1 MSDLDLAL
9 QAFNKAK
16 VQGDVANAKRF
27 AQIALDLDTGFAPP
41 APAYTPPPVD
51 PTQPLPDADSGF
63 FRQALDVPTQLA
75 KGAVTGTRFLTDV
88 FGADNPVSQTLSG
101 IEDDL
106 DSLLSAQSKRDQQEV
121 ARIMQQAEDKGVADQ
136 IKAGLQALSVAPV
149 DLISNAFGT
158 SAPVILGGLL
168 GTVVGAPAA
177 ATATGLGVL
186 TGVGIT
192 KDAAYDAVLQELV
205 GSGVPEDQAKEAAK
219 EAQAYSGENLDNI
232 AFGGFLGG
240 LASRFGLEKSIFS
253 GMVRRKLAKEAPEEV
268 IEEAL
273 DSAPRALLDASE
285 RSTLGEVSRAAVTE
299 AIPEALQ
306 GGQEQFT
313 RNVALQRE
321 GFDVPTGRGVV
332 TAGTLEGAVGAPVG
346 AIAEGAQRFKLLG
359 DQQAKIDYLN
369 ELADN
374 INSVPLPPEG
384 TAEASKN
391 ANEDIV
397 IVGEDELSDAD
408 IEAAMAVW
416 ADKENLELVEKLNT
430 LTPEEQAEELAA
442 QGKTKEEFDEV
453 VSTLRTARN
462 TIDRAKRQ
470 NLSEFEIKQLMKK
483 PGAPPAPEAGFAD
496 IQKTN
501 NETPLS
507 RSFLGRISALRKN
520 NAAKNLTGAP
530 KKAVSYFLKGT
541 KTANPNEGLF
551 TLAYET
557 ATSQATTNADID
569 ARRTEQPNIP
579 ASEQIQKAAGAPLR
593 TDKQQEEVDAA
604 ATYLRDIADPKTLA
618 RFDNLVDS
626 IKQRHQDGIIEQARS
641 IRVAETEAGV
651 ETETDVGTENI
662 NPIPDPQGV
671 VAASQASAEELATAD
686 MSKLLEAANEY
697 NDRVAEEVIT
707 KLLGPK
713 AAAEY
718 AKLPS
723 GSERQLNWLAE
734 NSTDV
739 FELDVEVDKRFV
751 NTDRLEAFSRY
762 VGVYS
767 EESPTEMGK
776 SIGRLFQKM
785 GSPDFKSTPEY
796 AGILSAFNYATEK
809 GWNVEEVLAGAKIG
823 AQEYA
828 GTNFQEL
835 FPELFGVSI
844 PKVAPASAIETDELA
859 ADTEADE
866 AATGK
871 RNPKPR
877 TRVLSPVSI
886 FNVPDSATTSA
897 PDPKVQAVE
906 NVKAEMGVTR
916 LPRKGTKKRAEYDSK
931 VQAETQRLAKQAE
944 TDFENITSEDIAAQ
958 IEAQGITAPEA
969 ETKYKGADINPD
981 VVVIAE
987 SGNLNRTIERLL
999 ETLPKELRPIVRQMR
1014 RMASA
1019 TKIEIAP
1026 VEGPRPGKYDSG
1038 TNTITLDPDGGL
1050 TTGVF
1055 FHELS
1060 HAALARRLNDPNSA
1074 EAKAFFDFFSQIK
1087 DQMGDSYGGTDLDEF
1102 TSELVNNSE
1111 FQNLLKDIKAPKS
1124 KTLWQAIM
1132 DAIASFFGIRKG
1144 QNAYE
1149 AGIEFIDGILSLD
1162 PSNEPPPLAK
1172 VFYANESPDV
1182 AAKETMES
1190 LSDFTP
1196 SKAQKIIDKL
1206 LDAPALLTAAMGSL
1220 RLDNLMQ
1227 MYNKFLPA
1235 IKEIITNVELRQ
1247 GYQEQRI
1254 EEANKKYNA
1263 MMAVLAK
1270 FKTQMRAMATMAIE
1284 ARLARVDILDPNF
1297 EKNNKLKPKQVA
1309 ELERLKGIYDKL
1321 PEAVQ
1326 NVYKIMRNDFD
1337 AMYVEYKTEIL
1348 NEIQN
1353 LDLRAQVAKKFDE
1366 EPPIAGYV
1374 PFRRYGEFVLNY
1386 IDPNTKK
1393 WTSRAFETKRERDME
1408 IQALGLT
1415 LRSDLQNAVDQD
1427 ISEDGSD
1434 AKEAQGKLQAGEYTF
1449 LNSIKRA
1456 TQKTMPAQGF
1466 VADLMAVLEQDGKAK
1481 GLTDAQIK
1489 SQVDTVYS
1497 TYLDMFPESS
1507 IAKSFIKAKD
1517 IPGASEDLV
1526 RAYGDTMVKW
1536 ARKMADV
1543 KYNGKIQSAF
1553 NKVEKQGRSS
1563 DRVDV
1568 RAAAQSIVDREE
1580 RTLNPTF
1587 GDAARM
1593 STTGSYLM
1601 FMTGNISSG
1610 LVNIS
1615 SLPLLAFPILSG
1627 KYGGPK
1633 AMAAMTR
1640 ASRTGVLDIMKT
1652 EGVPRWA
1659 TAGYKGGKYKLLF
1672 ETLRDHGQLRHT
1684 QVREILEGARESTAE
1699 YSGYTA
1705 KILNFLSAP
1714 IERTERYNRTVTS
1727 IAAFDLALEGGMTP
1741 EAAAEYAMRVV
1752 KDVNTSGMSSTAPKW
1767 MQGDIGRVMFTFKG
1781 FIWNSAYVTAQ
1792 AFVDSIK
1799 GAPDRTR
1806 REAFRQL
1813 AYTFGM
1819 SYAIAGAF
1827 GLPFFGA
1834 ISVLTNMVNSLLD
1847 DEEEPF
1853 NLRREMMLIM
1863 PESVTKGPLNYYTN
1877 LEISNRASVAN
1888 GMLFR
1893 EDPYEIEKYG
1903 YLQSMALQ
1911 AFGPL
1916 GNYILDAPYKLGLIA
1931 DGEYQRGFEG
1941 LAPSWLRNGAKAMR
1955 FAREG
1960 ATTIDGRPI
1969 DTDISAWNLAN
1980 QALGFSPANVS
1991 SLYETRA
1998 LAKQYEGQVLRT
2010 RSNLLKRRYLALTT
2024 GDSDLFEETEMKIYE
2039 FMSRY
2044 PQLMTMDTLKRSFK
2058 SRAAQEQEYVSGI
2071 RFNKSFFQNL
2081 TPLFD
2086 RLEDVDYYGAL

>member
-1 MSDLDLAL
+1 MSDLERLATWL
-9 QAFNKAK
+9 VDNQDKKGTPAFGTVEA
-16 VQGDVANAKRF
+16 
-27 AQIALDLDTGFAPP
+27 GFRELYASP

-51 PTQPLPDADSGF
+51 PTQPLPDASDRSVLREAIGDPL
-63 FRQALDVPTQLA
+63 AQLA

-101 IEDDL
+101 VEDEL

-121 ARIMQQAEDKGVADQ
+121 ARIMQQAEDKGVGEQ
-136 IKAGLQALSVAPV
+136 VKAALQALSVAPV

-359 DQQAKIDYLN
+359 DQKAKIAYLN

-374 INSVPLPPEG
+374 INPIVPP
-384 TAEASKN
+384 SK
-391 ANEDIV
+391 
-397 IVGEDELSDAD
+397 S
-408 IEAAMAVW
+408 
-416 ADKENLELVEKLNT
+416 
-430 LTPEEQAEELAA
+430 TPEEGDALVGKADLTQAEINEAVTVA
-442 QGKTKEEFDEV
+442 GDSKTVGEV
-453 VSTLRTARN
+453 VAVQNADPNARAAILAEQGV
-462 TIDRAKRQ
+462 TEEQHEARVASLVKARDVIDRAKQQ
-470 NLSEFEIKQLMKK
+470 NLTDFEIKQLMKK

-496 IQKTN
+496 IQEANESTPLTN
-501 NETPLS
+501 N
-507 RSFLGRISALRKN
+507 FLTLIGEEQADR
-520 NAAKNLTGAP
+520 KNLTGAA
-530 KKAVSYFLKGT
+530 KKAISYFLTGN
-541 KTANPNEGLF
+541 KTTNPNTGLF
-551 TLAYET
+551 NLAYDV
-557 ATSQATTNADID
+557 ATSRSATETDIE
-569 ARRTEQPNIP
+569 ARRAEQSNIP
-579 ASEQIQKAAGAPLR
+579 ASEQTQKAAGKPLR
-593 TDKQQEEVDAA
+593 TDKQQKIIDEA
-604 ATYLRDIADPKTLA
+604 ATYLKGIADPETIA

-626 IKQRHQDGIIEQARS
+626 IKQRYQDGIIEQARS
-641 IRVAETEAGV
+641 IRAAEAGV
-651 ETETDVGTENI
+651 EAEVETD
-662 NPIPDPQGV
+662 
-671 VAASQASAEELATAD
+671 
-686 MSKLLEAANEY
+686 LEALKAE
-697 NDRVAEEVIT
+697 VA
-707 KLLGPK
+707 
-713 AAAEY
+713 
-718 AKLPS
+718 
-723 GSERQLNWLAE
+723 
-734 NSTDV
+734 D
-739 FELDVEVDKRFV
+739 
-751 NTDRLEAFSRY
+751 
-762 VGVYS
+762 
-767 EESPTEMGK
+767 
-776 SIGRLFQKM
+776 
-785 GSPDFKSTPEY
+785 
-796 AGILSAFNYATEK
+796 
-809 GWNVEEVLAGAKIG
+809 
-823 AQEYA
+823 
-828 GTNFQEL
+828 
-835 FPELFGVSI
+835 
-844 PKVAPASAIETDELA
+844 LA
-859 ADTEADE
+859 ADEALTALNI
-866 AATGK
+866 AALENEEIRK
-871 RNPKPR
+871 RKPKPKPR
-877 TRVLSPVSI
+877 TQVSSPVSI
-886 FNVPDSATTSA
+886 FNVPDSTTTPA

-931 VQAETQRLAKQAE
+931 VQAETQRLAEQAE

-958 IEAQGITAPEA
+958 IEAQGITTPEV

-1014 RMASA
+1014 RAASA
-1019 TKIEIAP
+1019 TKIEIGP

-1055 FHELS
+1055 FHELA
-1060 HAALARRLNDPNSA
+1060 HAALARRLNDPNS
-1074 EAKAFFDFFSQIK
+1074 EAAQEFFKFFSMIK
-1087 DQMGDSYGGTDLDEF
+1087 DQMGDSYGGTNLDEF
-1102 TSELVNNSE
+1102 TSELINNSE
-1111 FQNLLKDIKAPKS
+1111 FQNLLKAIKPPKGKS
-1124 KTLWQAIM
+1124 LWKNILDSIARLFGVTL
-1132 DAIASFFGIRKG
+1132 KETT
-1144 QNAYE
+1144 NAYKVSL
-1149 AGIEFIDGILSLD
+1149 EFIDGILSLD
-1162 PSNEPPPLAK
+1162 PSREPPPLAK
-1172 VFYANESPDV
+1172 VFYANASPDV

-1190 LSDFTP
+1190 LPDFTP
-1196 SKAQKIIDKL
+1196 GKAQKIIDKL
-1206 LDAPALLTAAMGSL
+1206 LDAPALLTFAMGSL

-1227 MYNKFLPA
+1227 MYGTTLTS
-1235 IKEIITNVELRQ
+1235 IKKLIDAVELRQ

-1321 PEAVQ
+1321 PKEVQ

-1353 LDLRAQVAKKFDE
+1353 KDLRAQIAKKFDE

-1386 IDPNTKK
+1386 IDPTTKK

-1415 LRSDLQNAVDQD
+1415 LRSDLQSAVDQD

-1449 LNSIKRA
+1449 LNSIRRA

-1466 VADLMAVLEQDGKAK
+1466 VADLMAAVKKDGLEQ
-1481 GLTDAQIK
+1481 GLNLTQAEKQAE
-1489 SQVDTVYS
+1489 TVYS

-1517 IPGASEDLV
+1517 VPGASEDLV

-1543 KYNGKIQSAF
+1543 KYNGKIKSAF
-1553 NKVEKQGRSS
+1553 NEIKDQGEKSGRK
-1563 DRVDV
+1563 DV
-1568 RAAAQSIVDREE
+1568 KAAAQSIVDREE
-1580 RTLNPTF
+1580 RTVNPTF
-1587 GDAARM
+1587 GDIARM

-1610 LVNIS
+1610 LVNVS

-1652 EGVPRWA
+1652 EGVPKWA
-1659 TAGYKGGKYKLLF
+1659 TAGYKGGKYTLLF

-1699 YSGYTA
+1699 YNGYTA

-1727 IAAFDLALEGGMTP
+1727 IAAFDLALENGMTP

-1767 MQGDIGRVMFTFKG
+1767 MQGDIGRVMWTFKG

-1834 ISVLTNMVNSLLD
+1834 ISALTNMVNSLLD

-1916 GNYILDAPYKLGLIA
+1916 GNYVLDSPYKLGLIA
-1931 DGEYQRGFEG
+1931 DGEYQRGFEA
-1941 LAPSWLRNGAKAMR
+1941 LAPSWLRNGAKTMR

-1980 QALGFSPANVS
+1980 QALGFAPANVS

-1998 LAKQYEGQVLRT
+1998 LAKQYEGQVLRA

-2039 FMSRY
+2039 FMQRY
-2044 PQLMTMDTLKRSFK
+2044 PGLLTPDTLKRSFK

>member
-1 MSDLDLAL
+1 MNLPPGFTLDKEPTLPTVQPEAL
-9 QAFNKAK
+9 PSGFT
-16 VQGDVANAKRF
+16 
-27 AQIALDLDTGFAPP
+27 LDAPSSNLPVGFVLD
-41 APAYTPPPVD
+41 APAAA
-51 PTQPLPDADSGF
+51 PLPDADSGF

-101 IEDDL
+101 VEDEL

-121 ARIMQQAEDKGVADQ
+121 ARIMQQAEDKGVGEQ
-136 IKAGLQALSVAPV
+136 VKAGLQALSVAPV

-177 ATATGLGVL
+177 VTATGLGVL

-273 DSAPRALLDASE
+273 DSAPRALIEASE

-384 TAEASKN
+384 AAEASKN

-408 IEAAMAVW
+408 IKAAMAVW
-416 ADKENLELVEKLNT
+416 ADKANLELVEKLNT

-442 QGKTKEEFDEV
+442 QGKTKEEFDEI

-462 TIDRAKRQ
+462 TIDVAKRQ
-470 NLSEFEIKQLMKK
+470 NLSESEVKGMMRASDI
-483 PGAPPAPEAGFAD
+483 PPAPETGFVD

-501 NETPLS
+501 NETPLA
-507 RSFLGRISALRKN
+507 RSFLSRISALQRN
-520 NAAKNLTGAP
+520 TKNLVGAP
-530 KKAVSYFLKGT
+530 KKAASYFPKGT
-541 KTANPNEGLF
+541 KTVDLSKGLF

-557 ATSQATTNADID
+557 ATSRSATETDIE

-579 ASEQIQKAAGAPLR
+579 ANEQIQMAMGKPRDKAGLQPTR
-593 TDKQQEEVDAA
+593 TKKQQKTIDEAA
-604 ATYLRDIADPKTLA
+604 IFLKDIADPETAA
-618 RFDNLVDS
+618 RFDSLVNS

-641 IRVAETEAGV
+641 IRAAETEVGV
-651 ETETDVGTENI
+651 EAETDVG
-662 NPIPDPQGV
+662 V
-671 VAASQASAEELATAD
+671 EELANAEA
-686 MSKLLEAANEY
+686 EAAA
-697 NDRVAEEVIT
+697 V
-707 KLLGPK
+707 
-713 AAAEY
+713 
-718 AKLPS
+718 
-723 GSERQLNWLAE
+723 
-734 NSTDV
+734 
-739 FELDVEVDKRFV
+739 
-751 NTDRLEAFSRY
+751 
-762 VGVYS
+762 
-767 EESPTEMGK
+767 
-776 SIGRLFQKM
+776 
-785 GSPDFKSTPEY
+785 
-796 AGILSAFNYATEK
+796 
-809 GWNVEEVLAGAKIG
+809 
-823 AQEYA
+823 
-828 GTNFQEL
+828 
-835 FPELFGVSI
+835 
-844 PKVAPASAIETDELA
+844 TDEIT
-859 ADTEADE
+859 DTEADE
-866 AATGK
+866 AAKTGK
-871 RNPKPR
+871 RKPKPR

-886 FNVPDSATTSA
+886 LNVPNAEPAAAA

-931 VQAETQRLAKQAE
+931 VQAETQRLAKQVE

-958 IEAQGITAPEA
+958 IEAQGITAPEV

-1055 FHELS
+1055 FHELA
-1060 HAALARRLNDPNSA
+1060 HAALARRLNDPNSD

-1124 KTLWQAIM
+1124 KTLWQTIM

-1162 PSNEPPPLAK
+1162 PSIEPPPLAK

-1182 AAKETMES
+1182 AAKETTES

-1196 SKAQKIIDKL
+1196 GKAQKVIDKL
-1206 LDAPALLTAAMGSL
+1206 LDAPALLTFAMGSL

-1227 MYNKFLPA
+1227 MYGTTLTS
-1235 IKEIITNVELRQ
+1235 IKKLIDPVELRQ

-1270 FKTQMRAMATMAIE
+1270 FRTQMRSMSKMALA
-1284 ARLARVDILDPNF
+1284 ARYAKVDILDPNF

-1321 PEAVQ
+1321 PKEVQ

-1353 LDLRAQVAKKFDE
+1353 LDLRAQIAKRFDE

-1374 PFRRYGEFVLNY
+1374 PARRYGEFVLNY
-1386 IDPNTKK
+1386 IDPTTKK

-1427 ISEDGSD
+1427 ISEDGSN

-1449 LNSIKRA
+1449 LDSIKRT

-1466 VADLMAVLEQDGKAK
+1466 VADLMAAVKKDGLEQ
-1481 GLTDAQIK
+1481 GLNLTQAEKQAE
-1489 SQVDTVYS
+1489 TVYS

-1517 IPGASEDLV
+1517 VPGASENLV

-1553 NKVEKQGRSS
+1553 NEIKDQGEKSGRK
-1563 DRVDV
+1563 DV
-1568 RAAAQSIVDREE
+1568 KAAAQSIVAREE

-1610 LVNIS
+1610 LVNVS
-1615 SLPLLAFPILSG
+1615 SLPLLAFPILAG

-1633 AMAAMTR
+1633 ASAAMTR

-1659 TAGYKGGKYKLLF
+1659 TAGYKGGKYTLLF

-1767 MQGDIGRVMFTFKG
+1767 MQGDIGRVMWTFKG

-1916 GNYILDAPYKLGLIA
+1916 GNYILDAPYKIGLIA
-1931 DGEYQRGFEG
+1931 DGEFQRGFEG
-1941 LAPSWLRNGAKAMR
+1941 LAPSWLRNGAKTMR

-1980 QALGFSPANVS
+1980 QALGFAPANVS

-1998 LAKQYEGQVLRT
+1998 LAKQYEGQVLRS

-2039 FMSRY
+2039 FMQRY
-2044 PQLMTMDTLKRSFK
+2044 PGLLTQDTLKRSFK
-2058 SRAAQEQEYVSGI
+2058 SRASQEQEYVSGI

>member
-101 IEDDL
+101 VEDEL

-121 ARIMQQAEDKGVADQ
+121 ARIMQQAEDKGVGEQ
-136 IKAGLQALSVAPV
+136 VKAGLQALSVAPV

-192 KDAAYDAVLQELV
+192 KDAAYDAVFQELV

-285 RSTLGEVSRAAVTE
+285 RSTLGEVSRAAITE

-346 AIAEGAQRFKLLG
+346 AIAEGAQRVKLLG
-359 DQQAKIDYLN
+359 DQKAKIDYLN

-374 INSVPLPPEG
+374 LNPIVPP
-384 TAEASKN
+384 SK
-391 ANEDIV
+391 
-397 IVGEDELSDAD
+397 S
-408 IEAAMAVW
+408 
-416 ADKENLELVEKLNT
+416 
-430 LTPEEQAEELAA
+430 TPEEGDALVGKADLTQAEIDEAVTVA
-442 QGKTKEEFDEV
+442 GDSKTVGEV
-453 VSTLRTARN
+453 VAVQNADPDARAAILAEQGVTEEQHEARVASVVKAQS
-462 TIDRAKRQ
+462 TIDRAKQQ
-470 NLSEFEIKQLMKK
+470 NLGEFEIKRMMRA
-483 PGAPPAPEAGFAD
+483 PGAPPAPETGFAD

-507 RSFLGRISALRKN
+507 RSFLGRISALQKNRKN
-520 NAAKNLTGAP
+520 LKGAP
-530 KKAVSYFLKGT
+530 RKAVSYFMSGANN
-541 KTANPNEGLF
+541 TADPSAGLF
-551 TLAYET
+551 NLAYET

-579 ASEQIQKAAGAPLR
+579 ASEQIQTAVGAPLR

-604 ATYLRDIADPKTLA
+604 AIFLKDIADPETVA
-618 RFDNLVDS
+618 RFDSLVDS

-641 IRVAETEAGV
+641 IRAAETEAGV
-651 ETETDVGTENI
+651 EAETDVAVDE
-662 NPIPDPQGV
+662 Q
-671 VAASQASAEELATAD
+671 AA
-686 MSKLLEAANEY
+686 
-697 NDRVAEEVIT
+697 
-707 KLLGPK
+707 
-713 AAAEY
+713 
-718 AKLPS
+718 
-723 GSERQLNWLAE
+723 
-734 NSTDV
+734 
-739 FELDVEVDKRFV
+739 
-751 NTDRLEAFSRY
+751 
-762 VGVYS
+762 
-767 EESPTEMGK
+767 
-776 SIGRLFQKM
+776 
-785 GSPDFKSTPEY
+785 
-796 AGILSAFNYATEK
+796 
-809 GWNVEEVLAGAKIG
+809 
-823 AQEYA
+823 
-828 GTNFQEL
+828 
-835 FPELFGVSI
+835 
-844 PKVAPASAIETDELA
+844 TDEITEDEITA
-859 ADTEADE
+859 KEADE
-866 AATGK
+866 TATGK
-871 RNPKPR
+871 RKPKPR

-886 FNVPDSATTSA
+886 FNVPDSTTTSA

-944 TDFENITSEDIAAQ
+944 TDFESLTSEDITAQ
-958 IEAQGITAPEA
+958 IEAQGITTPEV

-1014 RMASA
+1014 RAASA
-1019 TKIEIAP
+1019 TKIEIGP

-1055 FHELS
+1055 FHELA
-1060 HAALARRLNDPNSA
+1060 HAALARRLNDPNSD

-1124 KTLWQAIM
+1124 KTLWQTIM

-1144 QNAYE
+1144 QSAYE

-1162 PSNEPPPLAK
+1162 PSREPPPLAK
-1172 VFYANESPDV
+1172 VFYANASPDV

-1196 SKAQKIIDKL
+1196 GKAQKIIDKL
-1206 LDAPALLTAAMGSL
+1206 LDAPALLTFAMGSL

-1227 MYNKFLPA
+1227 MYGKFLPA

-1270 FKTQMRAMATMAIE
+1270 FKTQMRSMATMAID

-1309 ELERLKGIYDKL
+1309 EIKRLKGIYDKL
-1321 PEAVQ
+1321 PKEVQ

-1353 LDLRAQVAKKFDE
+1353 KDLRAQVAKKFDE

-1415 LRSDLQNAVDQD
+1415 LRPDLQNVVDQD
-1427 ISEDGSD
+1427 TSEDGSD

-1449 LNSIKRA
+1449 LNSIRRA
-1456 TQKTMPAQGF
+1456 AQKTMPAQGF

-1580 RTLNPTF
+1580 RTVNPTF
-1587 GDAARM
+1587 GNAARM

-1610 LVNIS
+1610 LVNVS

-1659 TAGYKGGKYKLLF
+1659 TAGYKGGKYTLLF

-1727 IAAFDLALEGGMTP
+1727 IAAFDLALESGMTP

-1767 MQGDIGRVMFTFKG
+1767 MQGDVGRVMWTFKG

-1834 ISVLTNMVNSLLD
+1834 ISVLTNMINSLLD

-1916 GNYILDAPYKLGLIA
+1916 GNYILDAPYKLGLLA

-1980 QALGFSPANVS
+1980 QALGFAPANVS

-2039 FMSRY
+2039 FMQRY
-2044 PQLMTMDTLKRSFK
+2044 PGLLTQDTLKRSFK
-2058 SRAAQEQEYVSGI
+2058 SRASQEQEYVSGI

-2081 TPLFD
+2081 TSLFD

>member
-1 MSDLDLAL
+1 MNLPPGFTLDKEPAL
-9 QAFNKAK
+9 ST
-16 VQGDVANAKRF
+16 
-27 AQIALDLDTGFAPP
+27 AQPEALPSGFTLDAPSNNLPVGFVLDAPP
-41 APAYTPPPVD
+41 AA
-51 PTQPLPDADSGF
+51 PLPDADSGF

-101 IEDDL
+101 VEDEL

-121 ARIMQQAEDKGVADQ
+121 ARIMQQAEDKGVGEQ
-136 IKAGLQALSVAPV
+136 VKAALQALSVAPV

-177 ATATGLGVL
+177 VTATGLGVL

-416 ADKENLELVEKLNT
+416 ADKKNLELVEKLNT

-470 NLSEFEIKQLMKK
+470 NLSESEVKGMMRASDI
-483 PGAPPAPEAGFAD
+483 PPAPETGFAD

-593 TDKQQEEVDAA
+593 TDKQQKEVDAA
-604 ATYLRDIADPKTLA
+604 ATYLRDIADPETLA

-626 IKQRHQDGIIEQARS
+626 IKQRHQDGIIKQARS
-641 IRVAETEAGV
+641 IRVAEAGV
-651 ETETDVGTENI
+651 EAEVETDVGTENI

-1309 ELERLKGIYDKL
+1309 ELKRLKGIYDKL
-1321 PEAVQ
+1321 PKEVQ

-1386 IDPNTKK
+1386 IDPTTKK

-1415 LRSDLQNAVDQD
+1415 LRADLQSAVDQD
-1427 ISEDGSD
+1427 TSEDGGD

-1449 LNSIKRA
+1449 LNSIRRA

-1580 RTLNPTF
+1580 RTVNPTF
-1587 GDAARM
+1587 SPWART

-1610 LVNIS
+1610 LVNVS

-1652 EGVPRWA
+1652 EGVPKWA
-1659 TAGYKGGKYKLLF
+1659 TAGYKGGKYTLLF

-1916 GNYILDAPYKLGLIA
+1916 GNYVLDAPYKLGLIA

-1941 LAPSWLRNGAKAMR
+1941 LAPSWLRNGAKTMR

-2024 GDSDLFEETEMKIYE
+2024 GDSDLFEETEMNIYE

>member
-1 MSDLDLAL
+1 MNLPPGFTLDKEPTLPTVQPEAL
-9 QAFNKAK
+9 PSGFT
-16 VQGDVANAKRF
+16 
-27 AQIALDLDTGFAPP
+27 LDAPSSNLPVGFVLDAPP
-41 APAYTPPPVD
+41 AA
-51 PTQPLPDADSGF
+51 PLPDADSGF
-63 FRQALDVPTQLA
+63 FRQVLDVPTQLA

-101 IEDDL
+101 VEDEL

-121 ARIMQQAEDKGVADQ
+121 ARIMQQAEDKGVGEQ
-136 IKAGLQALSVAPV
+136 VKAALQALSVAPV

-177 ATATGLGVL
+177 VTATGLGVL

-416 ADKENLELVEKLNT
+416 ADKKNLELVEKLNT
-430 LTPEEQAEELAA
+430 LTPEEQEEELAA

-470 NLSEFEIKQLMKK
+470 NLSESEVKGMMRASDI
-483 PGAPPAPEAGFAD
+483 PPAPETGFAD

-593 TDKQQEEVDAA
+593 TDKQQKEVDAA
-604 ATYLRDIADPKTLA
+604 ATYLRDIADPETLA

-651 ETETDVGTENI
+651 ETETDVAVDE
-662 NPIPDPQGV
+662 Q
-671 VAASQASAEELATAD
+671 AA
-686 MSKLLEAANEY
+686 
-697 NDRVAEEVIT
+697 
-707 KLLGPK
+707 
-713 AAAEY
+713 
-718 AKLPS
+718 
-723 GSERQLNWLAE
+723 
-734 NSTDV
+734 
-739 FELDVEVDKRFV
+739 
-751 NTDRLEAFSRY
+751 
-762 VGVYS
+762 
-767 EESPTEMGK
+767 
-776 SIGRLFQKM
+776 
-785 GSPDFKSTPEY
+785 
-796 AGILSAFNYATEK
+796 
-809 GWNVEEVLAGAKIG
+809 
-823 AQEYA
+823 
-828 GTNFQEL
+828 
-835 FPELFGVSI
+835 
-844 PKVAPASAIETDELA
+844 TDEITEDEIT
-859 ADTEADE
+859 DTEADE

-871 RNPKPR
+871 RKPKPR

-1055 FHELS
+1055 FHELA

-1309 ELERLKGIYDKL
+1309 ELKRLKGIYDKL
-1321 PEAVQ
+1321 PKEVQ

-1386 IDPNTKK
+1386 IDPTTKK

-1415 LRSDLQNAVDQD
+1415 LRADLQSAVDQD
-1427 ISEDGSD
+1427 TSEDGGD

-1449 LNSIKRA
+1449 LNSIRRA

-1580 RTLNPTF
+1580 RTVNPTF
-1587 GDAARM
+1587 SPWART

-1610 LVNIS
+1610 LVNVS

-1652 EGVPRWA
+1652 EGVPKWA
-1659 TAGYKGGKYKLLF
+1659 TAGYKGGKYTLLF

-1699 YSGYTA
+1699 YSGYTT

-1916 GNYILDAPYKLGLIA
+1916 GNYVLDAPYKLGLIA

-1941 LAPSWLRNGAKAMR
+1941 LAPSWLRNGAKTMR

-1998 LAKQYEGQVLRT
+1998 LAKLYEGQVLRT

>member
-101 IEDDL
+101 VEDEL

-121 ARIMQQAEDKGVADQ
+121 ARIMQQAEDKGVGEQ
-136 IKAGLQALSVAPV
+136 VKAALQALSVAPV

-177 ATATGLGVL
+177 VTATGLGVL

-268 IEEAL
+268 IEKAL
-273 DSAPRALLDASE
+273 DSAPSALIEASE
-285 RSTLGEVSRAAVTE
+285 RSTLGEVSRAAVKE

-332 TAGTLEGAVGAPVG
+332 AAGTLEGAVGAPVG
-346 AIAEGAQRFKLLG
+346 AIAEGAQRVKLLG

-374 INSVPLPPEG
+374 LNPIVPP
-384 TAEASKN
+384 SK
-391 ANEDIV
+391 
-397 IVGEDELSDAD
+397 S
-408 IEAAMAVW
+408 
-416 ADKENLELVEKLNT
+416 
-430 LTPEEQAEELAA
+430 TPEEGDALVGAADLTQAEINEAVTVA
-442 QGKTKEEFDEV
+442 GDSKTVGEV
-453 VSTLRTARN
+453 VAVQNADPNARAAILAEQGVTEEQHEARVASVVKAQS
-462 TIDRAKRQ
+462 TIDRAKQQ
-470 NLSEFEIKQLMKK
+470 NLGEFEIKGLMRA
-483 PGAPPAPEAGFAD
+483 PGAPPAPETGFAD

-501 NETPLS
+501 NETPMS

-520 NAAKNLTGAP
+520 NAAKNLAGAP

-604 ATYLRDIADPKTLA
+604 AIFLKDIADPETVA
-618 RFDNLVDS
+618 RFDSLVDS

-641 IRVAETEAGV
+641 IRAAETEVGV
-651 ETETDVGTENI
+651 EAETDVG
-662 NPIPDPQGV
+662 V
-671 VAASQASAEELATAD
+671 EELANAEA
-686 MSKLLEAANEY
+686 EAAA
-697 NDRVAEEVIT
+697 V
-707 KLLGPK
+707 
-713 AAAEY
+713 
-718 AKLPS
+718 
-723 GSERQLNWLAE
+723 
-734 NSTDV
+734 
-739 FELDVEVDKRFV
+739 
-751 NTDRLEAFSRY
+751 
-762 VGVYS
+762 
-767 EESPTEMGK
+767 
-776 SIGRLFQKM
+776 
-785 GSPDFKSTPEY
+785 
-796 AGILSAFNYATEK
+796 
-809 GWNVEEVLAGAKIG
+809 
-823 AQEYA
+823 
-828 GTNFQEL
+828 
-835 FPELFGVSI
+835 
-844 PKVAPASAIETDELA
+844 TDEIT
-859 ADTEADE
+859 DTEADE
-866 AATGK
+866 AAKTGRRK
-871 RNPKPR
+871 PKPR

-916 LPRKGTKKRAEYDSK
+916 LPRKGSKKRAEYDSK
-931 VQAETQRLAKQAE
+931 VQAETKRLAKQAE
-944 TDFENITSEDIAAQ
+944 TDFESLTSEDITAQ
-958 IEAQGITAPEA
+958 IEAQGITTPEV

-1014 RMASA
+1014 RAASA

-1055 FHELS
+1055 FHELA

-1087 DQMGDSYGGTDLDEF
+1087 DQMGDSYGGTNLDEF

-1111 FQNLLKDIKAPKS
+1111 FQNLLKDIKAPNS
-1124 KTLWQAIM
+1124 KTFWQTIM

-1172 VFYANESPDV
+1172 VFYANASPDV

-1270 FKTQMRAMATMAIE
+1270 FKTQMRSMATMAID

-1309 ELERLKGIYDKL
+1309 EIKRLKGIYDKL
-1321 PEAVQ
+1321 PKEVQ

-1415 LRSDLQNAVDQD
+1415 LRSDLQSAVDQD
-1427 ISEDGSD
+1427 TSEDGGD

-1449 LNSIKRA
+1449 LNSIRRA

-1580 RTLNPTF
+1580 RTVNPTF
-1587 GDAARM
+1587 SPWART

-1610 LVNIS
+1610 LVNVS
-1615 SLPLLAFPILSG
+1615 SLPLLAFPILAG

-1633 AMAAMTR
+1633 ASAAMTR
-1640 ASRTGVLDIMKT
+1640 ASRMGVLDIMKT
-1652 EGVPRWA
+1652 EGVPKWA
-1659 TAGYKGGKYKLLF
+1659 TAGYKGGKYTLLF

-1727 IAAFDLALEGGMTP
+1727 LAAFDLALEGGMTP

-1834 ISVLTNMVNSLLD
+1834 ISVLTNMINSLLGD
-1847 DEEEPF
+1847 DEEPF

-1941 LAPSWLRNGAKAMR
+1941 LAPSWLRNGAKTMR

-1980 QALGFSPANVS
+1980 QALGFAPANVS

-2044 PQLMTMDTLKRSFK
+2044 PGLLTQDTLKRSFK
-2058 SRAAQEQEYVSGI
+2058 SRASQEQEYVSGI

>member
-1 MSDLDLAL
+1 
-9 QAFNKAK
+9 
-16 VQGDVANAKRF
+16 
-27 AQIALDLDTGFAPP
+27 
-41 APAYTPPPVD
+41 
-51 PTQPLPDADSGF
+51 
-63 FRQALDVPTQLA
+63 
-75 KGAVTGTRFLTDV
+75 
-88 FGADNPVSQTLSG
+88 
-101 IEDDL
+101 
-106 DSLLSAQSKRDQQEV
+106 
-121 ARIMQQAEDKGVADQ
+121 
-136 IKAGLQALSVAPV
+136 
-149 DLISNAFGT
+149 
-158 SAPVILGGLL
+158 
-168 GTVVGAPAA
+168 
-177 ATATGLGVL
+177 
-186 TGVGIT
+186 
-192 KDAAYDAVLQELV
+192 
-205 GSGVPEDQAKEAAK
+205 
-219 EAQAYSGENLDNI
+219 
-232 AFGGFLGG
+232 
-240 LASRFGLEKSIFS
+240 
-253 GMVRRKLAKEAPEEV
+253 
-268 IEEAL
+268 
-273 DSAPRALLDASE
+273 
-285 RSTLGEVSRAAVTE
+285 
-299 AIPEALQ
+299 
-306 GGQEQFT
+306 
-313 RNVALQRE
+313 
-321 GFDVPTGRGVV
+321 
-332 TAGTLEGAVGAPVG
+332 
-346 AIAEGAQRFKLLG
+346 
-359 DQQAKIDYLN
+359 
-369 ELADN
+369 
-374 INSVPLPPEG
+374 
-384 TAEASKN
+384 
-391 ANEDIV
+391 
-397 IVGEDELSDAD
+397 
-408 IEAAMAVW
+408 
-416 ADKENLELVEKLNT
+416 
-430 LTPEEQAEELAA
+430 
-442 QGKTKEEFDEV
+442 
-453 VSTLRTARN
+453 
-462 TIDRAKRQ
+462 
-470 NLSEFEIKQLMKK
+470 
-483 PGAPPAPEAGFAD
+483 
-496 IQKTN
+496 
-501 NETPLS
+501 
-507 RSFLGRISALRKN
+507 
-520 NAAKNLTGAP
+520 
-530 KKAVSYFLKGT
+530 
-541 KTANPNEGLF
+541 
-551 TLAYET
+551 
-557 ATSQATTNADID
+557 
-569 ARRTEQPNIP
+569 
-579 ASEQIQKAAGAPLR
+579 
-593 TDKQQEEVDAA
+593 
-604 ATYLRDIADPKTLA
+604 
-618 RFDNLVDS
+618 
-626 IKQRHQDGIIEQARS
+626 
-641 IRVAETEAGV
+641 
-651 ETETDVGTENI
+651 
-662 NPIPDPQGV
+662 
-671 VAASQASAEELATAD
+671 
-686 MSKLLEAANEY
+686 
-697 NDRVAEEVIT
+697 
-707 KLLGPK
+707 
-713 AAAEY
+713 
-718 AKLPS
+718 
-723 GSERQLNWLAE
+723 
-734 NSTDV
+734 
-739 FELDVEVDKRFV
+739 
-751 NTDRLEAFSRY
+751 
-762 VGVYS
+762 
-767 EESPTEMGK
+767 
-776 SIGRLFQKM
+776 
-785 GSPDFKSTPEY
+785 
-796 AGILSAFNYATEK
+796 
-809 GWNVEEVLAGAKIG
+809 
-823 AQEYA
+823 
-828 GTNFQEL
+828 
-835 FPELFGVSI
+835 
-844 PKVAPASAIETDELA
+844 
-859 ADTEADE
+859 
-866 AATGK
+866 
-871 RNPKPR
+871 
-877 TRVLSPVSI
+877 
-886 FNVPDSATTSA
+886 
-897 PDPKVQAVE
+897 
-906 NVKAEMGVTR
+906 MGVTR
-916 LPRKGTKKRAEYDSK
+916 LPRKGSKKRAEYDSK
-931 VQAETQRLAKQAE
+931 VQAETKRLAKQAE
-944 TDFENITSEDIAAQ
+944 TDFESLTSEDITAQ
-958 IEAQGITAPEA
+958 IEAQGITTPEV

-1014 RMASA
+1014 RAASA

-1055 FHELS
+1055 FHELA

-1087 DQMGDSYGGTDLDEF
+1087 DQMGDSYGGTNLDEF

-1111 FQNLLKDIKAPKS
+1111 FQNLLKDIKAPNS
-1124 KTLWQAIM
+1124 KTFWQTIM

-1172 VFYANESPDV
+1172 VFYANASPDV

-1270 FKTQMRAMATMAIE
+1270 FKTQMRSMATMAID

-1309 ELERLKGIYDKL
+1309 EIKRLKGIYDKL
-1321 PEAVQ
+1321 PKEVQ

-1415 LRSDLQNAVDQD
+1415 LRSDLQSAVDQD
-1427 ISEDGSD
+1427 TSEDGGD

-1449 LNSIKRA
+1449 LNSIRRA

-1580 RTLNPTF
+1580 RTVNPTF
-1587 GDAARM
+1587 SPWART

-1610 LVNIS
+1610 LVNVS
-1615 SLPLLAFPILSG
+1615 SLPLLAFPILAG

-1633 AMAAMTR
+1633 ASAAMTR
-1640 ASRTGVLDIMKT
+1640 ASRMGVLDIMKT
-1652 EGVPRWA
+1652 EGVPKWA
-1659 TAGYKGGKYKLLF
+1659 TAGYKGGKYTLLF

-1727 IAAFDLALEGGMTP
+1727 LAAFDLALEGGMTP

-1834 ISVLTNMVNSLLD
+1834 ISVLTNMINSLLGD
-1847 DEEEPF
+1847 DEEPF

-1916 GNYILDAPYKLGLIA
+1916 GNYILDAPYKIGLIA

-1941 LAPSWLRNGAKAMR
+1941 LAPSWLRNGAKTMR

-1980 QALGFSPANVS
+1980 QALGFAPANVS

-2044 PQLMTMDTLKRSFK
+2044 PGLLTQDTLKRSFK
-2058 SRAAQEQEYVSGI
+2058 SRASQEQEYVSGI

>member
-51 PTQPLPDADSGF
+51 PTQPLPDASDRSVLREAIGDPL
-63 FRQALDVPTQLA
+63 AQLA

-101 IEDDL
+101 VEDEL

-121 ARIMQQAEDKGVADQ
+121 ARIMQQAEDKGVGEQ
-136 IKAGLQALSVAPV
+136 VKAGLQALSVAPV

-273 DSAPRALLDASE
+273 DRAPRALIDASE

-359 DQQAKIDYLN
+359 DQKAKIAYLN

-391 ANEDIV
+391 ADEDIV
-397 IVGEDELSDAD
+397 IMGEDELSDAD
-408 IEAAMAVW
+408 IEAALKAW
-416 ADKENLELVEKLNT
+416 GKKEDVEFVLGLQELS
-430 LTPEEQAEELAA
+430 PEEQADALAA
-442 QGKTKEEFDEV
+442 QGKKKAEYDATV
-453 VSTLRTARN
+453 YRLRTARN
-462 TIDRAKRQ
+462 IIDRARRQ
-470 NLSEFEIKQLMKK
+470 NLSESEVKGMMRASDI
-483 PGAPPAPEAGFAD
+483 PPAPETGFVD

-593 TDKQQEEVDAA
+593 TDKQQEAVDAA
-604 ATYLRDIADPKTLA
+604 AIFLKDIADPETVA
-618 RFDNLVDS
+618 RFDSLVDS

-641 IRVAETEAGV
+641 IRAAETEVDV
-651 ETETDVGTENI
+651 EAETDVGVDEQAADEITE
-662 NPIPDPQGV
+662 D
-671 VAASQASAEELATAD
+671 E
-686 MSKLLEAANEY
+686 
-697 NDRVAEEVIT
+697 IT
-707 KLLGPK
+707 
-713 AAAEY
+713 
-718 AKLPS
+718 
-723 GSERQLNWLAE
+723 
-734 NSTDV
+734 
-739 FELDVEVDKRFV
+739 
-751 NTDRLEAFSRY
+751 
-762 VGVYS
+762 
-767 EESPTEMGK
+767 
-776 SIGRLFQKM
+776 
-785 GSPDFKSTPEY
+785 
-796 AGILSAFNYATEK
+796 
-809 GWNVEEVLAGAKIG
+809 
-823 AQEYA
+823 
-828 GTNFQEL
+828 
-835 FPELFGVSI
+835 
-844 PKVAPASAIETDELA
+844 
-859 ADTEADE
+859 DTEADE

-871 RNPKPR
+871 RKTESR
-877 TRVLSPVSI
+877 TQQVRSPVSI
-886 FNVPDSATTSA
+886 FNVPDSTTTPA

-931 VQAETQRLAKQAE
+931 VQAETQRLAEQAE

-958 IEAQGITAPEA
+958 IEAQGITTPEV

-1014 RMASA
+1014 RAASA
-1019 TKIEIAP
+1019 TKIEIGP

-1055 FHELS
+1055 FHELA

-1087 DQMGDSYGGTDLDEF
+1087 DQMGDSYGGTNLDEF
-1102 TSELVNNSE
+1102 TSEIVNNSE
-1111 FQNLLKDIKAPKS
+1111 FQNLLKAIKAPKS
-1124 KTLWQAIM
+1124 NSFWQNLV
-1132 DAIASFFGIRKG
+1132 DVVLEFFGIRKG
-1144 QNAYE
+1144 QSAYE

-1162 PSNEPPPLAK
+1162 PSREPPPLAK

-1182 AAKETMES
+1182 AAKETTES
-1190 LSDFTP
+1190 LPKFTP
-1196 SKAQKIIDKL
+1196 GKAQKIIDKL
-1206 LDAPALLTAAMGSL
+1206 LDAPALLTFAMGSL

-1227 MYNKFLPA
+1227 MYGTTLTS
-1235 IKEIITNVELRQ
+1235 IKKLIDAVELRQ

-1337 AMYVEYKTEIL
+1337 AMYVEYKTEVL

-1353 LDLRAQVAKKFDE
+1353 KDLREQVAKKFDE

-1386 IDPNTKK
+1386 IDPTTKK

-1449 LNSIKRA
+1449 LDSIKRA

-1466 VADLMAVLEQDGKAK
+1466 VADLMAAVEKDGLEQGLNLTQAK
-1481 GLTDAQIK
+1481 KQAE
-1489 SQVDTVYS
+1489 TVYS

-1517 IPGASEDLV
+1517 VPGASEDLV

-1543 KYNGKIQSAF
+1543 KYNGKIKSAF
-1553 NKVEKQGRSS
+1553 NEIKDQGEKSGRK
-1563 DRVDV
+1563 DV
-1568 RAAAQSIVDREE
+1568 KAAAQSIVDREE
-1580 RTLNPTF
+1580 RTVNPTF
-1587 GDAARM
+1587 GDVARM

-1610 LVNIS
+1610 LVNVS
-1615 SLPLLAFPILSG
+1615 SLPLLAFPILAG

-1633 AMAAMTR
+1633 ASAAMTR

-1672 ETLRDHGQLRHT
+1672 ATLRDHALLRHT
-1684 QVREILEGARESTAE
+1684 QAREILEGARESTAE

-1727 IAAFDLALEGGMTP
+1727 LAAFDLAFDEAKGKGLSDEDAAK
-1741 EAAAEYAMRVV
+1741 AAAEYAMRVV

-1767 MQGDIGRVMFTFKG
+1767 MQGDIGRVMWTFKG

-1888 GMLFR
+1888 GILFR

-1916 GNYILDAPYKLGLIA
+1916 GNYILDTPYKLGLLA
-1931 DGEYQRGFEG
+1931 DGEFQRGFEG
-1941 LAPSWLRNGAKAMR
+1941 LAPSWLRNGAKTMR

-1980 QALGFSPANVS
+1980 QALGFAPANVS

-1998 LAKQYEGQVLRT
+1998 LGKQWEGQVLRA

-2039 FMSRY
+2039 FMQRY
-2044 PQLMTMDTLKRSFK
+2044 PGLLTQDTLKRSFK
-2058 SRAAQEQEYVSGI
+2058 SRASQEQEYVSGI

>member
-1 MSDLDLAL
+1 M
-9 QAFNKAK
+9 
-16 VQGDVANAKRF
+16 
-27 AQIALDLDTGFAPP
+27 
-41 APAYTPPPVD
+41 
-51 PTQPLPDADSGF
+51 
-63 FRQALDVPTQLA
+63 
-75 KGAVTGTRFLTDV
+75 
-88 FGADNPVSQTLSG
+88 
-101 IEDDL
+101 
-106 DSLLSAQSKRDQQEV
+106 
-121 ARIMQQAEDKGVADQ
+121 
-136 IKAGLQALSVAPV
+136 
-149 DLISNAFGT
+149 
-158 SAPVILGGLL
+158 
-168 GTVVGAPAA
+168 
-177 ATATGLGVL
+177 
-186 TGVGIT
+186 
-192 KDAAYDAVLQELV
+192 
-205 GSGVPEDQAKEAAK
+205 
-219 EAQAYSGENLDNI
+219 
-232 AFGGFLGG
+232 
-240 LASRFGLEKSIFS
+240 
-253 GMVRRKLAKEAPEEV
+253 
-268 IEEAL
+268 
-273 DSAPRALLDASE
+273 
-285 RSTLGEVSRAAVTE
+285 
-299 AIPEALQ
+299 
-306 GGQEQFT
+306 
-313 RNVALQRE
+313 
-321 GFDVPTGRGVV
+321 
-332 TAGTLEGAVGAPVG
+332 
-346 AIAEGAQRFKLLG
+346 
-359 DQQAKIDYLN
+359 
-369 ELADN
+369 
-374 INSVPLPPEG
+374 
-384 TAEASKN
+384 
-391 ANEDIV
+391 
-397 IVGEDELSDAD
+397 
-408 IEAAMAVW
+408 
-416 ADKENLELVEKLNT
+416 
-430 LTPEEQAEELAA
+430 
-442 QGKTKEEFDEV
+442 
-453 VSTLRTARN
+453 
-462 TIDRAKRQ
+462 
-470 NLSEFEIKQLMKK
+470 
-483 PGAPPAPEAGFAD
+483 
-496 IQKTN
+496 
-501 NETPLS
+501 
-507 RSFLGRISALRKN
+507 
-520 NAAKNLTGAP
+520 
-530 KKAVSYFLKGT
+530 
-541 KTANPNEGLF
+541 
-551 TLAYET
+551 
-557 ATSQATTNADID
+557 
-569 ARRTEQPNIP
+569 
-579 ASEQIQKAAGAPLR
+579 
-593 TDKQQEEVDAA
+593 
-604 ATYLRDIADPKTLA
+604 
-618 RFDNLVDS
+618 
-626 IKQRHQDGIIEQARS
+626 
-641 IRVAETEAGV
+641 
-651 ETETDVGTENI
+651 
-662 NPIPDPQGV
+662 
-671 VAASQASAEELATAD
+671 
-686 MSKLLEAANEY
+686 
-697 NDRVAEEVIT
+697 
-707 KLLGPK
+707 
-713 AAAEY
+713 
-718 AKLPS
+718 
-723 GSERQLNWLAE
+723 
-734 NSTDV
+734 
-739 FELDVEVDKRFV
+739 
-751 NTDRLEAFSRY
+751 
-762 VGVYS
+762 
-767 EESPTEMGK
+767 
-776 SIGRLFQKM
+776 
-785 GSPDFKSTPEY
+785 
-796 AGILSAFNYATEK
+796 
-809 GWNVEEVLAGAKIG
+809 
-823 AQEYA
+823 
-828 GTNFQEL
+828 
-835 FPELFGVSI
+835 
-844 PKVAPASAIETDELA
+844 
-859 ADTEADE
+859 
-866 AATGK
+866 
-871 RNPKPR
+871 
-877 TRVLSPVSI
+877 
-886 FNVPDSATTSA
+886 PDSTTTPA

-931 VQAETQRLAKQAE
+931 VQAETQRLAEQAE

-958 IEAQGITAPEA
+958 IEAQGITTPEA

-981 VVVIAE
+981 VVAIAE

-1014 RMASA
+1014 RAASA
-1019 TKIEIAP
+1019 TKIEIGP

-1055 FHELS
+1055 FHELA
-1060 HAALARRLNDPNSA
+1060 HAALARRLNDPNS
-1074 EAKAFFDFFSQIK
+1074 EAAQEFFKFFSMIK
-1087 DQMGDSYGGTDLDEF
+1087 DQMGDSYGGTNLDEF
-1102 TSELVNNSE
+1102 TSELINNSE
-1111 FQNLLKDIKAPKS
+1111 FQNLLKAIKPPKGKNLWKNILDS
-1124 KTLWQAIM
+1124 IARLFGVTL
-1132 DAIASFFGIRKG
+1132 KETT
-1144 QNAYE
+1144 NAYKVSL
-1149 AGIEFIDGILSLD
+1149 EFIDGILSLD
-1162 PSNEPPPLAK
+1162 PSREPPPLAK

-1196 SKAQKIIDKL
+1196 GKAQKIIDKL
-1206 LDAPALLTAAMGSL
+1206 LDAPALLTFAMGSL

-1227 MYNKFLPA
+1227 MYGTTLTS
-1235 IKEIITNVELRQ
+1235 IKKLIDAVELRQ

-1321 PEAVQ
+1321 PEEVQ

-1353 LDLRAQVAKKFDE
+1353 KDLRAQIAKKFDE

-1415 LRSDLQNAVDQD
+1415 LRSDLQSAVDQD

-1449 LNSIKRA
+1449 LNSIRRA

-1466 VADLMAVLEQDGKAK
+1466 VADLMAAVKKDGLEQ
-1481 GLTDAQIK
+1481 GLNFTQAEKQAE
-1489 SQVDTVYS
+1489 TVYS

-1517 IPGASEDLV
+1517 VPGASEDLV

-1543 KYNGKIQSAF
+1543 KYNGKIKSAF
-1553 NKVEKQGRSS
+1553 NEIKDQGEKSGRK
-1563 DRVDV
+1563 DV
-1568 RAAAQSIVDREE
+1568 GAAAQSIVAREE
-1580 RTLNPTF
+1580 RTVNPTF
-1587 GDAARM
+1587 GDIARM

-1633 AMAAMTR
+1633 AMAAMTT

-1672 ETLRDHGQLRHT
+1672 TTLRDHGQLRHT

-1699 YSGYTA
+1699 YSGFTA
-1705 KILNFLSAP
+1705 KMLNFLSAP

-1727 IAAFDLALEGGMTP
+1727 IAAFDLAFDEAKGKGLSDEDAAK
-1741 EAAAEYAMRVV
+1741 AAAEYAMRVV

-1767 MQGDIGRVMFTFKG
+1767 MQGDIGRVMWTFKG

-1916 GNYILDAPYKLGLIA
+1916 GNYILDAPYKIGLIA
-1931 DGEYQRGFEG
+1931 DGEFQRGFEG
-1941 LAPSWLRNGAKAMR
+1941 LAPSWLRNGAKTMR

-1980 QALGFSPANVS
+1980 QALGFAPANVS

-1998 LAKQYEGQVLRT
+1998 LAKQYEGQVLRS

-2039 FMSRY
+2039 FMQRY
-2044 PQLMTMDTLKRSFK
+2044 PGLMTQDTLKRSFK
-2058 SRAAQEQEYVSGI
+2058 SRASQEQEYVSGI

>member
-1 MSDLDLAL
+1 MSDLERLATWL
-9 QAFNKAK
+9 VDNQDKKGTPAFGTVEA
-16 VQGDVANAKRF
+16 
-27 AQIALDLDTGFAPP
+27 GFRELYASP

-168 GTVVGAPAA
+168 GKVVGAPAA

-240 LASRFGLEKSIFS
+240 LASRYGLEKSIFS

-285 RSTLGEVSRAAVTE
+285 RSTLGKVSRAAVTE

-359 DQQAKIDYLN
+359 DQKAKIAYLN

-374 INSVPLPPEG
+374 INPIVPP
-384 TAEASKN
+384 SK
-391 ANEDIV
+391 
-397 IVGEDELSDAD
+397 S
-408 IEAAMAVW
+408 
-416 ADKENLELVEKLNT
+416 
-430 LTPEEQAEELAA
+430 TPEEGDALVGKADLTQAEINEAVRVAGDSKTVGEVVAA
-442 QGKTKEEFDEV
+442 QNADPNARAEILAKQGVTEEQHE
-453 VSTLRTARN
+453 ARVASLVKARDV
-462 TIDRAKRQ
+462 IDRAKRQ
-470 NLSEFEIKQLMKK
+470 NLSEFEIKGLMKK

-496 IQKTN
+496 IQEANESTPLTN
-501 NETPLS
+501 N
-507 RSFLGRISALRKN
+507 FLTLIGEEQADR
-520 NAAKNLTGAP
+520 KNLTGAA
-530 KKAVSYFLKGT
+530 KKAISYFLTGN
-541 KTANPNEGLF
+541 KTTNPNTGLF
-551 TLAYET
+551 NLAYDV
-557 ATSQATTNADID
+557 ATSRSATETDIE
-569 ARRTEQPNIP
+569 ARRAEQPNIP
-579 ASEQIQKAAGAPLR
+579 ASEQTQKAAGKPLR
-593 TDKQQEEVDAA
+593 TDKQQKIIDEA
-604 ATYLRDIADPKTLA
+604 ATYLKGIADPETVA
-618 RFDNLVDS
+618 RFDSLVDS

-641 IRVAETEAGV
+641 IRAAEAGV
-651 ETETDVGTENI
+651 EAEVETDVG
-662 NPIPDPQGV
+662 V
-671 VAASQASAEELATAD
+671 EELANAEA
-686 MSKLLEAANEY
+686 EAAA
-697 NDRVAEEVIT
+697 V
-707 KLLGPK
+707 
-713 AAAEY
+713 
-718 AKLPS
+718 
-723 GSERQLNWLAE
+723 
-734 NSTDV
+734 
-739 FELDVEVDKRFV
+739 
-751 NTDRLEAFSRY
+751 
-762 VGVYS
+762 
-767 EESPTEMGK
+767 
-776 SIGRLFQKM
+776 
-785 GSPDFKSTPEY
+785 
-796 AGILSAFNYATEK
+796 
-809 GWNVEEVLAGAKIG
+809 
-823 AQEYA
+823 
-828 GTNFQEL
+828 
-835 FPELFGVSI
+835 
-844 PKVAPASAIETDELA
+844 TDEIT
-859 ADTEADE
+859 DTEADE
-866 AATGK
+866 AATGRRK
-871 RNPKPR
+871 PKPR
-877 TRVLSPVSI
+877 TQVSSPVSI
-886 FNVPDSATTSA
+886 FNVPDSTTTPA

-931 VQAETQRLAKQAE
+931 VQAETQRLAEQAE

-958 IEAQGITAPEA
+958 IEAQGITTPEV

-981 VVVIAE
+981 VIAIAE

-1014 RMASA
+1014 RAASA
-1019 TKIEIAP
+1019 TKIEIGP

-1055 FHELS
+1055 FHELG

-1162 PSNEPPPLAK
+1162 PSREPPPLAK

-1190 LSDFTP
+1190 LPDFTP
-1196 SKAQKIIDKL
+1196 GKAQKIIDKL
-1206 LDAPALLTAAMGSL
+1206 LDAPALLTFAMGSL

-1227 MYNKFLPA
+1227 MYGTTLTS
-1235 IKEIITNVELRQ
+1235 IKKLIDAVELRQ

-1297 EKNNKLKPKQVA
+1297 ETKNKLKPKRAA

-1321 PEAVQ
+1321 PKEVQ

-1337 AMYVEYKTEIL
+1337 AMYVEYKTEVL

-1353 LDLRAQVAKKFDE
+1353 KDLREQVAKKFDE

-1386 IDPNTKK
+1386 IDPTTKK

-1449 LNSIKRA
+1449 LNSIRRA

-1466 VADLMAVLEQDGKAK
+1466 VADLMAAVEKDGLEQGLNLTQAK
-1481 GLTDAQIK
+1481 KQAE
-1489 SQVDTVYS
+1489 TVYS

-1517 IPGASEDLV
+1517 VPGASEDLV

-1543 KYNGKIQSAF
+1543 KYNGKIKSAF
-1553 NKVEKQGRSS
+1553 NEIKDQGEKSGRK
-1563 DRVDV
+1563 DV
-1568 RAAAQSIVDREE
+1568 KAAAQSIVDREE
-1580 RTLNPTF
+1580 RTVNPTF
-1587 GDAARM
+1587 SPWART

-1610 LVNIS
+1610 LVNVS

-1659 TAGYKGGKYKLLF
+1659 TAGYKGGKYTLLF

-1727 IAAFDLALEGGMTP
+1727 IAAFDLAFDEAKGKGLSDEDAAK
-1741 EAAAEYAMRVV
+1741 AAAEYAMRVV

-1767 MQGDIGRVMFTFKG
+1767 MQGDIGRVMWTFKG

-1916 GNYILDAPYKLGLIA
+1916 GNYVLDAPYKLGLIA

-1941 LAPSWLRNGAKAMR
+1941 LAPSWLRNGAKTMR

-1980 QALGFSPANVS
+1980 QALGFAPANVS

-1998 LAKQYEGQVLRT
+1998 LAKQYEGQVLRA

-2039 FMSRY
+2039 FMQRY
-2044 PQLMTMDTLKRSFK
+2044 PGLLTQDTLKRSFK
-2058 SRAAQEQEYVSGI
+2058 SRASQEQEYVSGI

>member
-1 MSDLDLAL
+1 MGTYVMNLPPGFTLDKEPTLPTVQPEAL
-9 QAFNKAK
+9 PSGFT
-16 VQGDVANAKRF
+16 
-27 AQIALDLDTGFAPP
+27 LDAPSSNLPVGFVLDAPP
-41 APAYTPPPVD
+41 AA
-51 PTQPLPDADSGF
+51 PLPDADSGF
-63 FRQALDVPTQLA
+63 FRQVLDVPTQLA

-101 IEDDL
+101 VEDEL

-121 ARIMQQAEDKGVADQ
+121 ARIMQQAEDKGVGEQ
-136 IKAGLQALSVAPV
+136 VKAALQALSVAPV

-177 ATATGLGVL
+177 VTATGLGVL

-359 DQQAKIDYLN
+359 DQQAKIDYIN

-374 INSVPLPPEG
+374 LSPIAPP
-384 TAEASKN
+384 SK
-391 ANEDIV
+391 
-397 IVGEDELSDAD
+397 G
-408 IEAAMAVW
+408 
-416 ADKENLELVEKLNT
+416 
-430 LTPEEQAEELAA
+430 TPEEGDALVGAGDLTQAEINEAVSVA
-442 QGKTKEEFDEV
+442 GDSKTVGEV
-453 VSTLRTARN
+453 VAVQNADPNARAEILAEQGV
-462 TIDRAKRQ
+462 TEEQHKTRVASVVKAQSILDRAKRQ

-579 ASEQIQKAAGAPLR
+579 ASEQIQKAAGALLR
-593 TDKQQEEVDAA
+593 TDKQQETVDAA
-604 ATYLRDIADPKTLA
+604 ATYLRDIADPETVA

-641 IRVAETEAGV
+641 IRAAETEAGV
-651 ETETDVGTENI
+651 ETETDV
-662 NPIPDPQGV
+662 V
-671 VAASQASAEELATAD
+671 VDEQAA
-686 MSKLLEAANEY
+686 
-697 NDRVAEEVIT
+697 
-707 KLLGPK
+707 
-713 AAAEY
+713 
-718 AKLPS
+718 
-723 GSERQLNWLAE
+723 
-734 NSTDV
+734 
-739 FELDVEVDKRFV
+739 
-751 NTDRLEAFSRY
+751 
-762 VGVYS
+762 
-767 EESPTEMGK
+767 
-776 SIGRLFQKM
+776 
-785 GSPDFKSTPEY
+785 
-796 AGILSAFNYATEK
+796 
-809 GWNVEEVLAGAKIG
+809 
-823 AQEYA
+823 
-828 GTNFQEL
+828 
-835 FPELFGVSI
+835 
-844 PKVAPASAIETDELA
+844 TDEITEDEIT
-859 ADTEADE
+859 DTEADE

-871 RNPKPR
+871 RKPKPR

-886 FNVPDSATTSA
+886 FNVPDSTTTPA

-916 LPRKGTKKRAEYDSK
+916 FPRKGTKKRAEYDSK
-931 VQAETQRLAKQAE
+931 VQAETQRLAEQAE

-958 IEAQGITAPEA
+958 IEAQGITAPEV

-1014 RMASA
+1014 RAASA
-1019 TKIEIAP
+1019 TKIEIGP

-1055 FHELS
+1055 FHELA
-1060 HAALARRLNDPNSA
+1060 HAALARRLNDPNS
-1074 EAKAFFDFFSQIK
+1074 EAAQEFFKFFSMIK
-1087 DQMGDSYGGTDLDEF
+1087 DQMGDSYGGTNLDEF
-1102 TSELVNNSE
+1102 TSELINNSE
-1111 FQNLLKDIKAPKS
+1111 FQNLLKAIKPPKGKS
-1124 KTLWQAIM
+1124 LWKTIL
-1132 DAIASFFGIRKG
+1132 DSIARLFDVTLKEDT
-1144 QNAYE
+1144 NAYKVS
-1149 AGIEFIDGILSLD
+1149 IEFIDGILSLD
-1162 PSNEPPPLAK
+1162 PSREPPPLAK
-1172 VFYANESPDV
+1172 VFYANASPDV

-1190 LSDFTP
+1190 LPDFTP
-1196 SKAQKIIDKL
+1196 GKAQKIIDKL
-1206 LDAPALLTAAMGSL
+1206 LDAPALLTFAMGSL

-1227 MYNKFLPA
+1227 MYGKFLPA

-1337 AMYVEYKTEIL
+1337 AMYVEYKTEVL

-1353 LDLRAQVAKKFDE
+1353 KDLREQVAKKFDE

-1386 IDPNTKK
+1386 IDPTTKK

-1415 LRSDLQNAVDQD
+1415 LRSDLQSAVDQD
-1427 ISEDGSD
+1427 TSEDGGD

-1449 LNSIKRA
+1449 LNSIRRA

-1481 GLTDAQIK
+1481 GLTAAQIK

-1517 IPGASEDLV
+1517 VPGASEDLV

-1568 RAAAQSIVDREE
+1568 KAAAQSIVDREE
-1580 RTLNPTF
+1580 RTVNPTF
-1587 GDAARM
+1587 GNAARM

-1672 ETLRDHGQLRHT
+1672 TTLRDHGQLRHT

-1699 YSGYTA
+1699 YSGFTA
-1705 KILNFLSAP
+1705 KMLNFLSAP

-1727 IAAFDLALEGGMTP
+1727 IAAFDLAFDEAKGKGLSDEDAAK
-1741 EAAAEYAMRVV
+1741 AAAEYAMRVV

-1916 GNYILDAPYKLGLIA
+1916 GNYVLDAPYKLGLIA

-1998 LAKQYEGQVLRT
+1998 LGKQWEGQVLRT

>member
-1 MSDLDLAL
+1 MNLPPGFTLDKEPTLPTVQPEAL
-9 QAFNKAK
+9 PSGFT
-16 VQGDVANAKRF
+16 
-27 AQIALDLDTGFAPP
+27 LDAPSSNLPVGFVLDAPP
-41 APAYTPPPVD
+41 AA
-51 PTQPLPDADSGF
+51 PLPDADSGF
-63 FRQALDVPTQLA
+63 FRQVLDVPTQLA

-101 IEDDL
+101 VEDEL

-121 ARIMQQAEDKGVADQ
+121 ARIMQQAEDKGVGEQ
-136 IKAGLQALSVAPV
+136 VKAALQALSVAPV

-416 ADKENLELVEKLNT
+416 ADKKNLELVEKLNT

-470 NLSEFEIKQLMKK
+470 NLSESEVKGMMRASDI
-483 PGAPPAPEAGFAD
+483 PPAPETGFVD

-593 TDKQQEEVDAA
+593 TDKQQKEVDAA
-604 ATYLRDIADPKTLA
+604 ATYLRDIADPETLA

-651 ETETDVGTENI
+651 ETETDVAVDE
-662 NPIPDPQGV
+662 Q
-671 VAASQASAEELATAD
+671 AA
-686 MSKLLEAANEY
+686 
-697 NDRVAEEVIT
+697 
-707 KLLGPK
+707 
-713 AAAEY
+713 
-718 AKLPS
+718 
-723 GSERQLNWLAE
+723 
-734 NSTDV
+734 
-739 FELDVEVDKRFV
+739 
-751 NTDRLEAFSRY
+751 
-762 VGVYS
+762 
-767 EESPTEMGK
+767 
-776 SIGRLFQKM
+776 
-785 GSPDFKSTPEY
+785 
-796 AGILSAFNYATEK
+796 
-809 GWNVEEVLAGAKIG
+809 
-823 AQEYA
+823 
-828 GTNFQEL
+828 
-835 FPELFGVSI
+835 
-844 PKVAPASAIETDELA
+844 TDEITEDEIT
-859 ADTEADE
+859 DTEADE

-871 RNPKPR
+871 RKPKPR

-1055 FHELS
+1055 FHELA

-1162 PSNEPPPLAK
+1162 PSVEPPPLAK
-1172 VFYANESPDV
+1172 VFYANASPDV

-1309 ELERLKGIYDKL
+1309 ELKRLKGIYDKL
-1321 PEAVQ
+1321 PKEVQ

-1386 IDPNTKK
+1386 IDPTTKK

-1415 LRSDLQNAVDQD
+1415 LRADLQSAVDQD
-1427 ISEDGSD
+1427 TSEDGGD

-1449 LNSIKRA
+1449 LNSIRRA

-1580 RTLNPTF
+1580 RTVNPTF
-1587 GDAARM
+1587 SPWART

-1610 LVNIS
+1610 LVNVS

-1652 EGVPRWA
+1652 EGVPKWA
-1659 TAGYKGGKYKLLF
+1659 TAGYKGGKYTLLF

-1916 GNYILDAPYKLGLIA
+1916 GNYVLDAPYKLGLIA

-1941 LAPSWLRNGAKAMR
+1941 LAPSWLRNGAKTMR

-1998 LAKQYEGQVLRT
+1998 LGKQWEGQVLRT

>member
-1 MSDLDLAL
+1 MNLPPGFTLDREQPVTIGSTTLPAGFTLDEPTSAL
-9 QAFNKAK
+9 PAGF
-16 VQGDVANAKRF
+16 V
-27 AQIALDLDTGFAPP
+27 LDAPETP
-41 APAYTPPPVD
+41 AAD

-240 LASRFGLEKSIFS
+240 LASRFGLEKSVFS

-273 DSAPRALLDASE
+273 DSAPRALIDASE
-285 RSTLGEVSRAAVTE
+285 RSTLGEVSRAAITE

-374 INSVPLPPEG
+374 LNPIVPP
-384 TAEASKN
+384 SK
-391 ANEDIV
+391 
-397 IVGEDELSDAD
+397 S
-408 IEAAMAVW
+408 
-416 ADKENLELVEKLNT
+416 
-430 LTPEEQAEELAA
+430 TPEEGDALVGKADLTQAEIDEAVTVAGNSKTVGEIVTVQNADPNARTEILAEQGVTEEQHEARVASVVKA
-442 QGKTKEEFDEV
+442 Q
-453 VSTLRTARN
+453 S

-470 NLSEFEIKQLMKK
+470 NLGEFEIKGLMRK
-483 PGAPPAPEAGFAD
+483 PGAPSAPETGYVD

-501 NETPLS
+501 KETPLS

-520 NAAKNLTGAP
+520 NAAKNLIGAP

-541 KTANPNEGLF
+541 KTADPNEGLF
-551 TLAYET
+551 NLAYET

-593 TDKQQEEVDAA
+593 TDKQQEAVDAA
-604 ATYLRDIADPKTLA
+604 AIFLKDIADPETVA
-618 RFDNLVDS
+618 RFDSLVDS

-641 IRVAETEAGV
+641 IRAAETEVGV
-651 ETETDVGTENI
+651 ETETDVAVDE
-662 NPIPDPQGV
+662 Q
-671 VAASQASAEELATAD
+671 AA
-686 MSKLLEAANEY
+686 
-697 NDRVAEEVIT
+697 
-707 KLLGPK
+707 
-713 AAAEY
+713 
-718 AKLPS
+718 
-723 GSERQLNWLAE
+723 
-734 NSTDV
+734 
-739 FELDVEVDKRFV
+739 
-751 NTDRLEAFSRY
+751 
-762 VGVYS
+762 
-767 EESPTEMGK
+767 
-776 SIGRLFQKM
+776 
-785 GSPDFKSTPEY
+785 
-796 AGILSAFNYATEK
+796 
-809 GWNVEEVLAGAKIG
+809 
-823 AQEYA
+823 
-828 GTNFQEL
+828 
-835 FPELFGVSI
+835 
-844 PKVAPASAIETDELA
+844 TDEITEDEIT
-859 ADTEADE
+859 DTEADE
-866 AATGK
+866 AAKTGVRK
-871 RNPKPR
+871 PKPR
-877 TRVLSPVSI
+877 TKVFSPVSI
-886 FNVPDSATTSA
+886 FNVPNVEQADAA

-916 LPRKGTKKRAEYDSK
+916 LPRKGSKKRAEYDSK
-931 VQAETQRLAKQAE
+931 VQAETKRLAKQAE
-944 TDFENITSEDIAAQ
+944 TDFESLTSEDIAAQ
-958 IEAQGITAPEA
+958 IEAQGITTSEVKP
-969 ETKYKGADINPD
+969 KYKGVNINPD
-981 VVVIAE
+981 VVAIAE
-987 SGNLNRTIERLL
+987 SGNLNRTIEKLL

-1014 RMASA
+1014 RAASA

-1060 HAALARRLNDPNSA
+1060 HAALARRLNDPNS
-1074 EAKAFFDFFSQIK
+1074 EAAKEFFKFFSMIK
-1087 DQMGDSYGGTDLDEF
+1087 DQMGDSYGGTNLDEF
-1102 TSELVNNSE
+1102 TSELINNSE
-1111 FQNLLKDIKAPKS
+1111 FQNLLKAIKPPKGKS
-1124 KTLWQAIM
+1124 LWKTIL
-1132 DAIASFFGIRKG
+1132 DSIARLFGDTLKENT
-1144 QNAYE
+1144 NAYKVSL
-1149 AGIEFIDGILSLD
+1149 AFIDGILSLD

-1172 VFYANESPDV
+1172 VFYANESPNV
-1182 AAKETMES
+1182 AAKETTES

-1196 SKAQKIIDKL
+1196 GKAQKIIDKL
-1206 LDAPALLTAAMGSL
+1206 LDAPALLTFAMGSL

-1227 MYNKFLPA
+1227 MYGKFLPA

-1270 FKTQMRAMATMAIE
+1270 FKTQMRAMATMAID
-1284 ARLARVDILDPNF
+1284 ARLARVDILDSNF

-1309 ELERLKGIYDKL
+1309 EIKRLKGMYDKL
-1321 PEAVQ
+1321 PKEVQ

-1415 LRSDLQNAVDQD
+1415 LRSDLQSAVDQD
-1427 ISEDGSD
+1427 TSEDGSD

-1449 LNSIKRA
+1449 LNSIRRA

-1466 VADLMAVLEQDGKAK
+1466 VADLMAAVEQDGKAK
-1481 GLTDAQIK
+1481 NLTPDQIK

-1563 DRVDV
+1563 DKVDV

-1580 RTLNPTF
+1580 RTINPTF
-1587 GDAARM
+1587 GNAARM

-1610 LVNIS
+1610 LVNVS

-1652 EGVPRWA
+1652 EGVPKWA
-1659 TAGYKGGKYKLLF
+1659 TAGYEGGKYTLLF

-1727 IAAFDLALEGGMTP
+1727 LAAFDLALEGGMTP

-1767 MQGDIGRVMFTFKG
+1767 MQGDIGRVMWTFKG

-1834 ISVLTNMVNSLLD
+1834 ISVLTNMINSLLGD
-1847 DEEEPF
+1847 DEEPF

-1916 GNYILDAPYKLGLIA
+1916 GNYILDMPYKIGLIA
-1931 DGEYQRGFEG
+1931 DGEFQRGFEG
-1941 LAPSWLRNGAKAMR
+1941 LAPSWLRNGAKTMR

-1980 QALGFSPANVS
+1980 QALGFAPANVS

-1998 LAKQYEGQVLRT
+1998 LGKQYEGQVLRA

-2039 FMSRY
+2039 FMQRY
-2044 PQLMTMDTLKRSFK
+2044 PGLLTQDTLKRSFK

-2081 TPLFD
+2081 IPLFD

>member
-1 MSDLDLAL
+1 MDTYVMNLPPGFTLDKEPAL
-9 QAFNKAK
+9 ST
-16 VQGDVANAKRF
+16 
-27 AQIALDLDTGFAPP
+27 AQPEALPSGFTLDAPSNNLPVGFVLDAPP
-41 APAYTPPPVD
+41 AA
-51 PTQPLPDADSGF
+51 PLPDADSGF

-101 IEDDL
+101 VEDEL

-121 ARIMQQAEDKGVADQ
+121 ARIMQQAEDKGVGEQ
-136 IKAGLQALSVAPV
+136 VKAALQALSVAPV

-177 ATATGLGVL
+177 VTATGLGVL

-416 ADKENLELVEKLNT
+416 ADKKNLELVEKLNT

-470 NLSEFEIKQLMKK
+470 NLSESEVKGMMRASDI
-483 PGAPPAPEAGFAD
+483 PPAPETGFAD

-593 TDKQQEEVDAA
+593 TDKQQKEVDAA
-604 ATYLRDIADPKTLA
+604 ATYLRDIADPETLA

-626 IKQRHQDGIIEQARS
+626 IKQRHQDGIIKQARS
-641 IRVAETEAGV
+641 IRVAEAGV
-651 ETETDVGTENI
+651 EAEVETDVGTENI

-1309 ELERLKGIYDKL
+1309 ELKRLKGIYDKL
-1321 PEAVQ
+1321 PKEVQ

-1386 IDPNTKK
+1386 IDPTTKK

-1415 LRSDLQNAVDQD
+1415 LRADLQSAVDQD
-1427 ISEDGSD
+1427 TSEDGGD

-1449 LNSIKRA
+1449 LNSIRRA

-1580 RTLNPTF
+1580 RTVNPTF
-1587 GDAARM
+1587 SPWART

-1610 LVNIS
+1610 LVNVS

-1652 EGVPRWA
+1652 EGVPKWA
-1659 TAGYKGGKYKLLF
+1659 TAGYKGGKYTLLF

-1916 GNYILDAPYKLGLIA
+1916 GNYVLDAPYKLGLIA

-1941 LAPSWLRNGAKAMR
+1941 LAPSWLRNGAKTMR

-2024 GDSDLFEETEMKIYE
+2024 GDSDLFEETEMNIYE

>member
-101 IEDDL
+101 VEDEL

-273 DSAPRALLDASE
+273 DSAPRALIEASE

-359 DQQAKIDYLN
+359 DQKAKIAYLN

-391 ANEDIV
+391 ANEDVV
-397 IVGEDELSDAD
+397 IVDEGELTDEE
-408 IEAAMAVW
+408 IQAALKAW
-416 ADKENLELVEKLNT
+416 GDKEEVAFVKKMNT
-430 LTPEEQAEELAA
+430 LTLEEQADELAA
-442 QGKTKEEFDEV
+442 QGKTKAEYDATV
-453 VSTLRTARN
+453 YRLRTARN
-462 TIDRAKRQ
+462 IIDRAKRQ
-470 NLSEFEIKQLMKK
+470 NLSEFEIKGLMKK

-496 IQKTN
+496 IQEAN

-520 NAAKNLTGAP
+520 NAAKNLKGAP

-541 KTANPNEGLF
+541 KTADPNEGLF
-551 TLAYET
+551 NLAYET

-569 ARRTEQPNIP
+569 ARRTEQSNIP
-579 ASEQIQKAAGAPLR
+579 ASEQIQKAAGKPLR
-593 TDKQQEEVDAA
+593 TDKQQKIIDEA
-604 ATYLRDIADPKTLA
+604 ATYLKDIADPETIA

-626 IKQRHQDGIIEQARS
+626 IKQRYQDGIIEQARS
-641 IRVAETEAGV
+641 IRAAEAGV
-651 ETETDVGTENI
+651 EAEVETDVG
-662 NPIPDPQGV
+662 V
-671 VAASQASAEELATAD
+671 EELARAEA
-686 MSKLLEAANEY
+686 EAAA
-697 NDRVAEEVIT
+697 V
-707 KLLGPK
+707 
-713 AAAEY
+713 
-718 AKLPS
+718 
-723 GSERQLNWLAE
+723 
-734 NSTDV
+734 
-739 FELDVEVDKRFV
+739 
-751 NTDRLEAFSRY
+751 
-762 VGVYS
+762 
-767 EESPTEMGK
+767 
-776 SIGRLFQKM
+776 
-785 GSPDFKSTPEY
+785 
-796 AGILSAFNYATEK
+796 
-809 GWNVEEVLAGAKIG
+809 
-823 AQEYA
+823 
-828 GTNFQEL
+828 
-835 FPELFGVSI
+835 
-844 PKVAPASAIETDELA
+844 TDEIT
-859 ADTEADE
+859 DTEADE
-866 AATGK
+866 AATGRRK
-871 RNPKPR
+871 PKPR
-877 TRVLSPVSI
+877 TQVSSPVSI
-886 FNVPDSATTSA
+886 FNVPDSTTTPA

-931 VQAETQRLAKQAE
+931 VQAETQRLAEQAE

-958 IEAQGITAPEA
+958 IEAQGITTPEA

-981 VVVIAE
+981 VVAIAE

-1014 RMASA
+1014 RAASA

-1055 FHELS
+1055 FHELA
-1060 HAALARRLNDPNSA
+1060 HAALARRLNDPNS
-1074 EAKAFFDFFSQIK
+1074 EAAQEFFKFFSMIK
-1087 DQMGDSYGGTDLDEF
+1087 DQMGDSYGGTNLDEF
-1102 TSELVNNSE
+1102 TSELINNSE
-1111 FQNLLKDIKAPKS
+1111 FQNLLKAIKPPKGKS
-1124 KTLWQAIM
+1124 LWKNILDSITRLFGVTL
-1132 DAIASFFGIRKG
+1132 KENT
-1144 QNAYE
+1144 NAYKVSL
-1149 AGIEFIDGILSLD
+1149 EFIDGILSLD

-1172 VFYANESPDV
+1172 VFYANASPDV

-1196 SKAQKIIDKL
+1196 GKAQKIIDKL
-1206 LDAPALLTAAMGSL
+1206 LDAPKLLTFAMGSL

-1227 MYNKFLPA
+1227 MYGTTLTS
-1235 IKEIITNVELRQ
+1235 IKKLIDAVELRQ

-1270 FKTQMRAMATMAIE
+1270 FRTQMRSMSKMALA
-1284 ARLARVDILDPNF
+1284 ARYAKVDILDPNF

-1309 ELERLKGIYDKL
+1309 ELKRLKGIYDKL
-1321 PEAVQ
+1321 PKEVQ

-1353 LDLRAQVAKKFDE
+1353 KDLRAQIAKRFDE

-1374 PFRRYGEFVLNY
+1374 PARRYGEFVLNY
-1386 IDPNTKK
+1386 IDPTTKK

-1427 ISEDGSD
+1427 ISEDGSN

-1449 LNSIKRA
+1449 LDSIKRT

-1466 VADLMAVLEQDGKAK
+1466 VADLMAAVKKDGLEQ
-1481 GLTDAQIK
+1481 GLNLTQAEKQA
-1489 SQVDTVYS
+1489 DTVYS

-1543 KYNGKIQSAF
+1543 KYNGKIKSAF
-1553 NKVEKQGRSS
+1553 NEIKDQGEKSGRK
-1563 DRVDV
+1563 DV
-1568 RAAAQSIVDREE
+1568 GAAAQSIVAREE
-1580 RTLNPTF
+1580 RTVNPTF
-1587 GDAARM
+1587 GDIARM

-1672 ETLRDHGQLRHT
+1672 TTLRDHALLRHT
-1684 QVREILEGARESTAE
+1684 QAREILEGARESTAE
-1699 YSGYTA
+1699 YSGFTA
-1705 KILNFLSAP
+1705 KMLNFLSAP

-1727 IAAFDLALEGGMTP
+1727 IAAFDLAFDEAKGKGLSDEDAAK
-1741 EAAAEYAMRVV
+1741 AAAEYAMRVV

-1767 MQGDIGRVMFTFKG
+1767 MQGDIGRVMWTFKG

-1847 DEEEPF
+1847 DDEEPF

-1916 GNYILDAPYKLGLIA
+1916 GNYVLDTPYKLGLIA

-1941 LAPSWLRNGAKAMR
+1941 LAPSWLRNGAKTMR

-1980 QALGFSPANVS
+1980 QALGFAPANVS

-1998 LAKQYEGQVLRT
+1998 LAKQYEGQVLRA

-2039 FMSRY
+2039 FMQRY
-2044 PQLMTMDTLKRSFK
+2044 PGLMTQDTLKRSFK
-2058 SRAAQEQEYVSGI
+2058 SRASQEQEYVSGI

>member
-1 MSDLDLAL
+1 MNLPPGFTLDKEPTLPTVQPEAL
-9 QAFNKAK
+9 PSGFT
-16 VQGDVANAKRF
+16 
-27 AQIALDLDTGFAPP
+27 LDAPSNNLPVGFVLD
-41 APAYTPPPVD
+41 APAAA
-51 PTQPLPDADSGF
+51 PLPDADSGF

-101 IEDDL
+101 VEDEL

-121 ARIMQQAEDKGVADQ
+121 ARIMQQAEDKGVGEQ
-136 IKAGLQALSVAPV
+136 VKAGLQALSVAPV

-168 GTVVGAPAA
+168 STVVGAPAA

-240 LASRFGLEKSIFS
+240 LASRFGLEKSVFS

-273 DSAPRALLDASE
+273 DTAPRALIEASE

-359 DQQAKIDYLN
+359 DQKAKIAYLN

-384 TAEASKN
+384 AAEASKN
-391 ANEDIV
+391 ADEDIV

-408 IEAAMAVW
+408 IEAAMEAW
-416 ADKENLELVEKLNT
+416 GKKEDVDFVIAQGK
-430 LTPEEQAEELAA
+430 LTPEEQEDALAA
-442 QGKTKEEFDEV
+442 QGKTKAEYDAIV
-453 VSTLRTARN
+453 YRLRTARN
-462 TIDRAKRQ
+462 IIDRAKEQ
-470 NLSEFEIKQLMKK
+470 NLSESEVKGMMK
-483 PGAPPAPEAGFAD
+483 ASDIPPAPETGFVD

-501 NETPLS
+501 NETPLP
-507 RSFLGRISALRKN
+507 RSFLGRISDLRKD
-520 NAAKNLTGAP
+520 NAAKNLVGAP

-551 TLAYET
+551 NLAYDT

-569 ARRTEQPNIP
+569 ARRTKQPNIP

-593 TDKQQEEVDAA
+593 TDKQQEAVDAA
-604 ATYLRDIADPKTLA
+604 AIFLKDIADPETVA
-618 RFDNLVDS
+618 RFDSLVDS

-641 IRVAETEAGV
+641 IRAAETEAGV
-651 ETETDVGTENI
+651 EAETDVAVDE
-662 NPIPDPQGV
+662 Q
-671 VAASQASAEELATAD
+671 AA
-686 MSKLLEAANEY
+686 
-697 NDRVAEEVIT
+697 
-707 KLLGPK
+707 
-713 AAAEY
+713 
-718 AKLPS
+718 
-723 GSERQLNWLAE
+723 
-734 NSTDV
+734 
-739 FELDVEVDKRFV
+739 
-751 NTDRLEAFSRY
+751 
-762 VGVYS
+762 
-767 EESPTEMGK
+767 
-776 SIGRLFQKM
+776 
-785 GSPDFKSTPEY
+785 
-796 AGILSAFNYATEK
+796 
-809 GWNVEEVLAGAKIG
+809 
-823 AQEYA
+823 
-828 GTNFQEL
+828 
-835 FPELFGVSI
+835 
-844 PKVAPASAIETDELA
+844 TDEITEDEITEDEIT
-859 ADTEADE
+859 DTEADE
-866 AATGK
+866 AAKTGVPK
-871 RNPKPR
+871 PKPR

-886 FNVPDSATTSA
+886 FNVPDSTTTPA

-931 VQAETQRLAKQAE
+931 VQAETQRLEEQAE
-944 TDFENITSEDIAAQ
+944 TDFESLTSENIAAQ
-958 IEAQGITAPEA
+958 IEAQGITAPEV
-969 ETKYKGADINPD
+969 ETKYKGADINPE
-981 VVVIAE
+981 VVAIAE
-987 SGNLNRTIERLL
+987 TGNLNRTITALL
-999 ETLPKELRPIVRQMR
+999 DTLPKELRSIVRVMR
-1014 RMASA
+1014 TMATA
-1019 TKIEIAP
+1019 TTIEIAP
-1026 VEGPRPGKYDSG
+1026 VEGPFPGKYDSG
-1038 TNTITLDPDGGL
+1038 TNTITLDPERGL
-1050 TTGVF
+1050 NTGVF
-1055 FHELS
+1055 FHELA
-1060 HAALARRLNDPNSA
+1060 HAALARRLNDPNSD
-1074 EAKAFFDFFSQIK
+1074 EAKKFFDFFSQIK
-1087 DQMGDSYGGTDLDEF
+1087 DQMGDAYGGTDLDEF
-1102 TSELVNNSE
+1102 VSELVSNSE
-1111 FQNLLKDIKAPKS
+1111 FQNLLKEIKAPKS
-1124 KTLWQAIM
+1124 DSFWKNIL
-1132 DAIASFFGIRKG
+1132 DAILEFFGKKKG
-1144 QNAYE
+1144 QSAYE
-1149 AGIEFIDGILSLD
+1149 AGIDFIGGILDID
-1162 PSNEPPPLAK
+1162 PSIEPPPLAK

-1190 LSDFTP
+1190 LPDFTP
-1196 SKAQKIIDKL
+1196 GKAQKIINKL
-1206 LDAPALLTAAMGSL
+1206 LDAPALLTFAMGSL

-1227 MYNKFLPA
+1227 MYGKFLPA

-1284 ARLARVDILDPNF
+1284 ARLARVDILDLNF

-1321 PEAVQ
+1321 PEEVQ

-1353 LDLRAQVAKKFDE
+1353 KDLRKQVAKKFDD

-1386 IDPNTKK
+1386 IDPTTKK

-1415 LRSDLQNAVDQD
+1415 LRSDLQSAVDQD
-1427 ISEDGSD
+1427 TSEDGGD

-1449 LNSIKRA
+1449 LNSIRRA

-1543 KYNGKIQSAF
+1543 KYNSKIQSAF

-1580 RTLNPTF
+1580 RTVNPTF
-1587 GDAARM
+1587 GNAARM

-1610 LVNIS
+1610 LVNVS

-1672 ETLRDHGQLRHT
+1672 ATLRDHGQLRHT

-1699 YSGYTA
+1699 YSGFTA
-1705 KILNFLSAP
+1705 KMLNFLSAP

-1727 IAAFDLALEGGMTP
+1727 IAAFDLAFDEAKGKGLSDEDAAK
-1741 EAAAEYAMRVV
+1741 AAAEYAMRVV

-1767 MQGDIGRVMFTFKG
+1767 MQGDIGRVMWTFKG

-1834 ISVLTNMVNSLLD
+1834 ISVLTNMINSLLD

-1931 DGEYQRGFEG
+1931 DGEFQRGFEG
-1941 LAPSWLRNGAKAMR
+1941 LAPSWLRNGAKTMR

-1980 QALGFSPANVS
+1980 QALGFAPANVS

>member
-1 MSDLDLAL
+1 
-9 QAFNKAK
+9 
-16 VQGDVANAKRF
+16 
-27 AQIALDLDTGFAPP
+27 
-41 APAYTPPPVD
+41 
-51 PTQPLPDADSGF
+51 
-63 FRQALDVPTQLA
+63 
-75 KGAVTGTRFLTDV
+75 
-88 FGADNPVSQTLSG
+88 
-101 IEDDL
+101 
-106 DSLLSAQSKRDQQEV
+106 
-121 ARIMQQAEDKGVADQ
+121 
-136 IKAGLQALSVAPV
+136 
-149 DLISNAFGT
+149 
-158 SAPVILGGLL
+158 
-168 GTVVGAPAA
+168 
-177 ATATGLGVL
+177 
-186 TGVGIT
+186 
-192 KDAAYDAVLQELV
+192 
-205 GSGVPEDQAKEAAK
+205 
-219 EAQAYSGENLDNI
+219 
-232 AFGGFLGG
+232 
-240 LASRFGLEKSIFS
+240 
-253 GMVRRKLAKEAPEEV
+253 
-268 IEEAL
+268 
-273 DSAPRALLDASE
+273 
-285 RSTLGEVSRAAVTE
+285 
-299 AIPEALQ
+299 
-306 GGQEQFT
+306 
-313 RNVALQRE
+313 
-321 GFDVPTGRGVV
+321 
-332 TAGTLEGAVGAPVG
+332 
-346 AIAEGAQRFKLLG
+346 
-359 DQQAKIDYLN
+359 
-369 ELADN
+369 
-374 INSVPLPPEG
+374 
-384 TAEASKN
+384 
-391 ANEDIV
+391 
-397 IVGEDELSDAD
+397 
-408 IEAAMAVW
+408 
-416 ADKENLELVEKLNT
+416 
-430 LTPEEQAEELAA
+430 
-442 QGKTKEEFDEV
+442 
-453 VSTLRTARN
+453 
-462 TIDRAKRQ
+462 
-470 NLSEFEIKQLMKK
+470 
-483 PGAPPAPEAGFAD
+483 
-496 IQKTN
+496 
-501 NETPLS
+501 
-507 RSFLGRISALRKN
+507 
-520 NAAKNLTGAP
+520 
-530 KKAVSYFLKGT
+530 
-541 KTANPNEGLF
+541 
-551 TLAYET
+551 
-557 ATSQATTNADID
+557 
-569 ARRTEQPNIP
+569 
-579 ASEQIQKAAGAPLR
+579 
-593 TDKQQEEVDAA
+593 
-604 ATYLRDIADPKTLA
+604 
-618 RFDNLVDS
+618 
-626 IKQRHQDGIIEQARS
+626 
-641 IRVAETEAGV
+641 
-651 ETETDVGTENI
+651 
-662 NPIPDPQGV
+662 
-671 VAASQASAEELATAD
+671 
-686 MSKLLEAANEY
+686 
-697 NDRVAEEVIT
+697 
-707 KLLGPK
+707 
-713 AAAEY
+713 
-718 AKLPS
+718 
-723 GSERQLNWLAE
+723 
-734 NSTDV
+734 
-739 FELDVEVDKRFV
+739 
-751 NTDRLEAFSRY
+751 
-762 VGVYS
+762 
-767 EESPTEMGK
+767 
-776 SIGRLFQKM
+776 
-785 GSPDFKSTPEY
+785 
-796 AGILSAFNYATEK
+796 
-809 GWNVEEVLAGAKIG
+809 
-823 AQEYA
+823 
-828 GTNFQEL
+828 
-835 FPELFGVSI
+835 
-844 PKVAPASAIETDELA
+844 
-859 ADTEADE
+859 
-866 AATGK
+866 
-871 RNPKPR
+871 
-877 TRVLSPVSI
+877 
-886 FNVPDSATTSA
+886 
-897 PDPKVQAVE
+897 
-906 NVKAEMGVTR
+906 
-916 LPRKGTKKRAEYDSK
+916 
-931 VQAETQRLAKQAE
+931 
-944 TDFENITSEDIAAQ
+944 
-958 IEAQGITAPEA
+958 
-969 ETKYKGADINPD
+969 
-981 VVVIAE
+981 
-987 SGNLNRTIERLL
+987 
-999 ETLPKELRPIVRQMR
+999 
-1014 RMASA
+1014 
-1019 TKIEIAP
+1019 
-1026 VEGPRPGKYDSG
+1026 
-1038 TNTITLDPDGGL
+1038 
-1050 TTGVF
+1050 
-1055 FHELS
+1055 
-1060 HAALARRLNDPNSA
+1060 
-1074 EAKAFFDFFSQIK
+1074 
-1087 DQMGDSYGGTDLDEF
+1087 
-1102 TSELVNNSE
+1102 
-1111 FQNLLKDIKAPKS
+1111 
-1124 KTLWQAIM
+1124 M

-1172 VFYANESPDV
+1172 VFYANASPDV

-1270 FKTQMRAMATMAIE
+1270 FKTQMRSMATMAID

-1309 ELERLKGIYDKL
+1309 EIKRLKGIYDKL
-1321 PEAVQ
+1321 PKEVQ

-1415 LRSDLQNAVDQD
+1415 LRSDLQSAVDQD
-1427 ISEDGSD
+1427 TSEDGGD

-1449 LNSIKRA
+1449 LNSIRRA

-1580 RTLNPTF
+1580 RTVNPTF
-1587 GDAARM
+1587 SPWART

-1610 LVNIS
+1610 LVNVS
-1615 SLPLLAFPILSG
+1615 SLPLLAFPILAG

-1633 AMAAMTR
+1633 ASAAMTR
-1640 ASRTGVLDIMKT
+1640 ASRMGVLDIMKT
-1652 EGVPRWA
+1652 EGVPKWA
-1659 TAGYKGGKYKLLF
+1659 TAGYKGGKYTLLF

-1727 IAAFDLALEGGMTP
+1727 LAAFDLALEGGMTP

-1834 ISVLTNMVNSLLD
+1834 ISVLTNMINSLLGD
-1847 DEEEPF
+1847 DEEPF

-1941 LAPSWLRNGAKAMR
+1941 LAPSWLRNGAKTMR

-1980 QALGFSPANVS
+1980 QALGFAPANVS

-2044 PQLMTMDTLKRSFK
+2044 PGLLTQDTLKRSFK
-2058 SRAAQEQEYVSGI
+2058 SRASQEQEYVSGI

>member
-1 MSDLDLAL
+1 MSDLERLATWL
-9 QAFNKAK
+9 VDNQDKKGTPEFGTVEA
-16 VQGDVANAKRF
+16 
-27 AQIALDLDTGFAPP
+27 GFRELYAPP

-101 IEDDL
+101 VEDEL

-121 ARIMQQAEDKGVADQ
+121 ARIMQQAEDKGVGEQ
-136 IKAGLQALSVAPV
+136 VKAGLQALSVAPV

-273 DSAPRALLDASE
+273 DTAPRALIEASE
-285 RSTLGEVSRAAVTE
+285 RSALGEVSRAAVTE

-359 DQQAKIDYLN
+359 DQKAKIAYLN

-374 INSVPLPPEG
+374 LNPIVPP
-384 TAEASKN
+384 SK
-391 ANEDIV
+391 
-397 IVGEDELSDAD
+397 S
-408 IEAAMAVW
+408 
-416 ADKENLELVEKLNT
+416 
-430 LTPEEQAEELAA
+430 TPEEGDALVGKADLTQAEINEAVTVA
-442 QGKTKEEFDEV
+442 GDSKTVGEV
-453 VSTLRTARN
+453 VAVQKADPKDKAAILAKQGVTEEQHKARVASVVKAQS
-462 TIDRAKRQ
+462 TIDRAKQQ
-470 NLSEFEIKQLMKK
+470 NLGEFEIKRMMRA
-483 PGAPPAPEAGFAD
+483 PGAPPAPETGFVD

-520 NAAKNLTGAP
+520 NAAKNLAGAP

-604 ATYLRDIADPKTLA
+604 ATYLKDIADPETLA

-651 ETETDVGTENI
+651 EAETDVAVDE
-662 NPIPDPQGV
+662 Q
-671 VAASQASAEELATAD
+671 AA
-686 MSKLLEAANEY
+686 
-697 NDRVAEEVIT
+697 
-707 KLLGPK
+707 
-713 AAAEY
+713 
-718 AKLPS
+718 
-723 GSERQLNWLAE
+723 
-734 NSTDV
+734 
-739 FELDVEVDKRFV
+739 
-751 NTDRLEAFSRY
+751 
-762 VGVYS
+762 
-767 EESPTEMGK
+767 
-776 SIGRLFQKM
+776 
-785 GSPDFKSTPEY
+785 
-796 AGILSAFNYATEK
+796 
-809 GWNVEEVLAGAKIG
+809 
-823 AQEYA
+823 
-828 GTNFQEL
+828 
-835 FPELFGVSI
+835 
-844 PKVAPASAIETDELA
+844 TDEITEDEIT
-859 ADTEADE
+859 DTKADE

-871 RNPKPR
+871 RKPKPR

-886 FNVPDSATTSA
+886 FNVPDSATTPA

-931 VQAETQRLAKQAE
+931 VQAETQRLAKQVE
-944 TDFENITSEDIAAQ
+944 TDFESITSEDIAAQ
-958 IEAQGITAPEA
+958 MEAQDITAPEA

-1055 FHELS
+1055 FHELA

-1162 PSNEPPPLAK
+1162 PSIEPPPLAK

-1182 AAKETMES
+1182 AAKETTES

-1196 SKAQKIIDKL
+1196 GKAQKVIDKL
-1206 LDAPALLTAAMGSL
+1206 LDAPRLLTFAMGSL

-1227 MYNKFLPA
+1227 MYGKFLPA
-1235 IKEIITNVELRQ
+1235 IKEIIANVELRQ

-1270 FKTQMRAMATMAIE
+1270 FKTQMRSMATMAIE

-1321 PEAVQ
+1321 PREVQ
-1326 NVYKIMRNDFD
+1326 NVYRIMRNDFD

-1386 IDPNTKK
+1386 IDPTTKK

-1415 LRSDLQNAVDQD
+1415 LRPDLQSAVDQD
-1427 ISEDGSD
+1427 TSEDGSD
-1434 AKEAQGKLQAGEYTF
+1434 AKEAQGKMQAGEYTF
-1449 LNSIKRA
+1449 LNSIRRT

-1580 RTLNPTF
+1580 RTVNPTF

-1610 LVNIS
+1610 LVNVS

-1652 EGVPRWA
+1652 EGVPKWA
-1659 TAGYKGGKYKLLF
+1659 TAGYAGGKYTLLF

-1699 YSGYTA
+1699 YSGFTA
-1705 KILNFLSAP
+1705 KMLNFLSAP

-1727 IAAFDLALEGGMTP
+1727 LAAFDLALEGGMTP

-1767 MQGDIGRVMFTFKG
+1767 MQGDIGRVMWTFKG

-1834 ISVLTNMVNSLLD
+1834 ISVLTNMINSLLGD
-1847 DEEEPF
+1847 DEEPF

-1916 GNYILDAPYKLGLIA
+1916 GNYVLDMPYKLGLLA
-1931 DGEYQRGFEG
+1931 DGEFQRGFEG
-1941 LAPSWLRNGAKAMR
+1941 LAPSWLRNGAKTMR

-1980 QALGFSPANVS
+1980 QALGFAPANVS

-1998 LAKQYEGQVLRT
+1998 LAKQYEGQVLRA

-2024 GDSDLFEETEMKIYE
+2024 GDSDLFEETEMKIYD
-2039 FMSRY
+2039 FMQRY
-2044 PQLMTMDTLKRSFK
+2044 PGLLTQDTLKRSFK
-2058 SRAAQEQEYVSGI
+2058 SRASQEQEYVSGI

>member
-1 MSDLDLAL
+1 
-9 QAFNKAK
+9 
-16 VQGDVANAKRF
+16 VQ
-27 AQIALDLDTGFAPP
+27 
-41 APAYTPPPVD
+41 
-51 PTQPLPDADSGF
+51 S
-63 FRQALDVPTQLA
+63 
-75 KGAVTGTRFLTDV
+75 
-88 FGADNPVSQTLSG
+88 
-101 IEDDL
+101 
-106 DSLLSAQSKRDQQEV
+106 
-121 ARIMQQAEDKGVADQ
+121 M
-136 IKAGLQALSVAPV
+136 
-149 DLISNAFGT
+149 
-158 SAPVILGGLL
+158 
-168 GTVVGAPAA
+168 
-177 ATATGLGVL
+177 
-186 TGVGIT
+186 
-192 KDAAYDAVLQELV
+192 
-205 GSGVPEDQAKEAAK
+205 
-219 EAQAYSGENLDNI
+219 
-232 AFGGFLGG
+232 
-240 LASRFGLEKSIFS
+240 
-253 GMVRRKLAKEAPEEV
+253 M
-268 IEEAL
+268 
-273 DSAPRALLDASE
+273 
-285 RSTLGEVSRAAVTE
+285 
-299 AIPEALQ
+299 
-306 GGQEQFT
+306 
-313 RNVALQRE
+313 
-321 GFDVPTGRGVV
+321 
-332 TAGTLEGAVGAPVG
+332 
-346 AIAEGAQRFKLLG
+346 
-359 DQQAKIDYLN
+359 
-369 ELADN
+369 
-374 INSVPLPPEG
+374 
-384 TAEASKN
+384 
-391 ANEDIV
+391 
-397 IVGEDELSDAD
+397 
-408 IEAAMAVW
+408 
-416 ADKENLELVEKLNT
+416 
-430 LTPEEQAEELAA
+430 
-442 QGKTKEEFDEV
+442 
-453 VSTLRTARN
+453 
-462 TIDRAKRQ
+462 
-470 NLSEFEIKQLMKK
+470 
-483 PGAPPAPEAGFAD
+483 
-496 IQKTN
+496 
-501 NETPLS
+501 
-507 RSFLGRISALRKN
+507 
-520 NAAKNLTGAP
+520 
-530 KKAVSYFLKGT
+530 
-541 KTANPNEGLF
+541 
-551 TLAYET
+551 
-557 ATSQATTNADID
+557 
-569 ARRTEQPNIP
+569 
-579 ASEQIQKAAGAPLR
+579 
-593 TDKQQEEVDAA
+593 
-604 ATYLRDIADPKTLA
+604 
-618 RFDNLVDS
+618 
-626 IKQRHQDGIIEQARS
+626 
-641 IRVAETEAGV
+641 
-651 ETETDVGTENI
+651 
-662 NPIPDPQGV
+662 
-671 VAASQASAEELATAD
+671 
-686 MSKLLEAANEY
+686 
-697 NDRVAEEVIT
+697 
-707 KLLGPK
+707 
-713 AAAEY
+713 
-718 AKLPS
+718 
-723 GSERQLNWLAE
+723 
-734 NSTDV
+734 
-739 FELDVEVDKRFV
+739 
-751 NTDRLEAFSRY
+751 
-762 VGVYS
+762 
-767 EESPTEMGK
+767 
-776 SIGRLFQKM
+776 
-785 GSPDFKSTPEY
+785 
-796 AGILSAFNYATEK
+796 
-809 GWNVEEVLAGAKIG
+809 
-823 AQEYA
+823 
-828 GTNFQEL
+828 
-835 FPELFGVSI
+835 
-844 PKVAPASAIETDELA
+844 
-859 ADTEADE
+859 
-866 AATGK
+866 
-871 RNPKPR
+871 
-877 TRVLSPVSI
+877 
-886 FNVPDSATTSA
+886 
-897 PDPKVQAVE
+897 
-906 NVKAEMGVTR
+906 
-916 LPRKGTKKRAEYDSK
+916 
-931 VQAETQRLAKQAE
+931 
-944 TDFENITSEDIAAQ
+944 
-958 IEAQGITAPEA
+958 
-969 ETKYKGADINPD
+969 
-981 VVVIAE
+981 
-987 SGNLNRTIERLL
+987 
-999 ETLPKELRPIVRQMR
+999 
-1014 RMASA
+1014 
-1019 TKIEIAP
+1019 

-1055 FHELS
+1055 FHELA
-1060 HAALARRLNDPNSA
+1060 HAALARRLNDPNS
-1074 EAKAFFDFFSQIK
+1074 EAAQEFFKFFSMIK
-1087 DQMGDSYGGTDLDEF
+1087 DQMGDSYGGTNLDEF
-1102 TSELVNNSE
+1102 TSELINNSE
-1111 FQNLLKDIKAPKS
+1111 FQNLLKAIKPPKGKS
-1124 KTLWQAIM
+1124 LWKTIL
-1132 DAIASFFGIRKG
+1132 DSIARLFDVTLKEDT
-1144 QNAYE
+1144 NAYKVS
-1149 AGIEFIDGILSLD
+1149 IEFIDGILSLD
-1162 PSNEPPPLAK
+1162 PSREPPPLAK
-1172 VFYANESPDV
+1172 VFYANASPDV

-1190 LSDFTP
+1190 LPDFTP
-1196 SKAQKIIDKL
+1196 GKAQKIIDKL
-1206 LDAPALLTAAMGSL
+1206 LDAPALLTFAMGSL

-1227 MYNKFLPA
+1227 MYGKFLPA

-1337 AMYVEYKTEIL
+1337 AMYVEYKTEVL

-1353 LDLRAQVAKKFDE
+1353 KDLREQVAKKFDE

-1386 IDPNTKK
+1386 IDPTTKK

-1415 LRSDLQNAVDQD
+1415 LRSDLQSAVDQD
-1427 ISEDGSD
+1427 TSEDGGD

-1449 LNSIKRA
+1449 LNSIRRA

-1481 GLTDAQIK
+1481 GLTAAQIK

-1517 IPGASEDLV
+1517 VPGASEDLV

-1568 RAAAQSIVDREE
+1568 KAAAQSIVDREE
-1580 RTLNPTF
+1580 RTVNPTF
-1587 GDAARM
+1587 GNAARM

-1672 ETLRDHGQLRHT
+1672 TTLRDHGQLRHT

-1699 YSGYTA
+1699 YSGFTA
-1705 KILNFLSAP
+1705 KMLNFLSAP

-1727 IAAFDLALEGGMTP
+1727 IAAFDLAFDEAKGKGLSDEDAAK
-1741 EAAAEYAMRVV
+1741 AAAEYAMRVV

-1916 GNYILDAPYKLGLIA
+1916 GNYVLDAPYKLGLIA

-1998 LAKQYEGQVLRT
+1998 LGKQWEGQVLRT

>member
-101 IEDDL
+101 VEDEL

-121 ARIMQQAEDKGVADQ
+121 ARIMQQAEDKGVGEQ
-136 IKAGLQALSVAPV
+136 VKAGLQALSVAPV

-177 ATATGLGVL
+177 VTATGLGVL

-205 GSGVPEDQAKEAAK
+205 GSGVPEDQAKDAAK

-273 DSAPRALLDASE
+273 DSAPSALIEASE

-332 TAGTLEGAVGAPVG
+332 AAGTLEGAVGAPVG

-397 IVGEDELSDAD
+397 IVDEDELSDAE
-408 IEAAMAVW
+408 IFAAMEAW
-416 ADKENLELVEKLNT
+416 GKKEDVELVEKLNT

-442 QGKTKEEFDEV
+442 QGKTKAEYDATV
-453 VSTLRTARN
+453 YRLRTARN
-462 TIDRAKRQ
+462 IIDRAKRQ
-470 NLSEFEIKQLMKK
+470 NLSESEVKGMMRASDI
-483 PGAPPAPEAGFAD
+483 PPAPETGFAD

-520 NAAKNLTGAP
+520 NAAKNLAGAP

-579 ASEQIQKAAGAPLR
+579 VAEQIQKAAGAPLR

-604 ATYLRDIADPKTLA
+604 AIFLKDIADPETVA
-618 RFDNLVDS
+618 RFDSLVDS

-641 IRVAETEAGV
+641 IRAAETEAGV
-651 ETETDVGTENI
+651 EAETDVG
-662 NPIPDPQGV
+662 V
-671 VAASQASAEELATAD
+671 EELANAEA
-686 MSKLLEAANEY
+686 EAAA
-697 NDRVAEEVIT
+697 V
-707 KLLGPK
+707 
-713 AAAEY
+713 
-718 AKLPS
+718 
-723 GSERQLNWLAE
+723 
-734 NSTDV
+734 
-739 FELDVEVDKRFV
+739 
-751 NTDRLEAFSRY
+751 
-762 VGVYS
+762 
-767 EESPTEMGK
+767 
-776 SIGRLFQKM
+776 
-785 GSPDFKSTPEY
+785 
-796 AGILSAFNYATEK
+796 
-809 GWNVEEVLAGAKIG
+809 
-823 AQEYA
+823 
-828 GTNFQEL
+828 
-835 FPELFGVSI
+835 
-844 PKVAPASAIETDELA
+844 TDEIT
-859 ADTEADE
+859 DTEADE
-866 AATGK
+866 AATGRRK
-871 RNPKPR
+871 PKPR
-877 TRVLSPVSI
+877 TQVSSPVSI

-944 TDFENITSEDIAAQ
+944 TDFESLTSEDIAAQ
-958 IEAQGITAPEA
+958 IEAQGITTPEV

-1014 RMASA
+1014 RAASA

-1055 FHELS
+1055 FHELA

-1087 DQMGDSYGGTDLDEF
+1087 DQMGDSYGGTNLDEF

-1111 FQNLLKDIKAPKS
+1111 FQNLLKDIKAPNS
-1124 KTLWQAIM
+1124 KTFWQTIM
-1132 DAIASFFGIRKG
+1132 DAIASFFGRNKG
-1144 QNAYE
+1144 QSAYE

-1172 VFYANESPDV
+1172 VFYANASPDV
-1182 AAKETMES
+1182 AAKETTES

-1196 SKAQKIIDKL
+1196 GKAQKIIDKL

-1270 FKTQMRAMATMAIE
+1270 FKTQMRSMATMAID

-1309 ELERLKGIYDKL
+1309 EIKRLKGIYDKL
-1321 PEAVQ
+1321 PKEVQ

-1415 LRSDLQNAVDQD
+1415 LRSDLQSAVDQD
-1427 ISEDGSD
+1427 TSEDGGD

-1449 LNSIKRA
+1449 LNSIRRA

-1580 RTLNPTF
+1580 RTVNPTF
-1587 GDAARM
+1587 SPWART

-1610 LVNIS
+1610 LVNVS
-1615 SLPLLAFPILSG
+1615 SLPLLAFPILAG

-1633 AMAAMTR
+1633 ASAAMTR
-1640 ASRTGVLDIMKT
+1640 ASRMGVLDIMKT
-1652 EGVPRWA
+1652 EGVPKWA
-1659 TAGYKGGKYKLLF
+1659 TAGYKGGKYTLLF

-1727 IAAFDLALEGGMTP
+1727 LAAFDLALEGGMTP

-1834 ISVLTNMVNSLLD
+1834 ISVLTNMINSLLGD
-1847 DEEEPF
+1847 DEEPF

-1916 GNYILDAPYKLGLIA
+1916 GNYILDAPYKIGLIA
-1931 DGEYQRGFEG
+1931 DGEFQRGFEG
-1941 LAPSWLRNGAKAMR
+1941 LAPSWLRNGAKTMR

-1980 QALGFSPANVS
+1980 QALGFAPANVS

-2044 PQLMTMDTLKRSFK
+2044 PGLLTQDTLKRSFK
-2058 SRAAQEQEYVSGI
+2058 SRASQEQEYVSGI

>member
-1 MSDLDLAL
+1 
-9 QAFNKAK
+9 
-16 VQGDVANAKRF
+16 
-27 AQIALDLDTGFAPP
+27 
-41 APAYTPPPVD
+41 
-51 PTQPLPDADSGF
+51 
-63 FRQALDVPTQLA
+63 
-75 KGAVTGTRFLTDV
+75 
-88 FGADNPVSQTLSG
+88 
-101 IEDDL
+101 
-106 DSLLSAQSKRDQQEV
+106 
-121 ARIMQQAEDKGVADQ
+121 
-136 IKAGLQALSVAPV
+136 
-149 DLISNAFGT
+149 
-158 SAPVILGGLL
+158 
-168 GTVVGAPAA
+168 
-177 ATATGLGVL
+177 
-186 TGVGIT
+186 
-192 KDAAYDAVLQELV
+192 
-205 GSGVPEDQAKEAAK
+205 
-219 EAQAYSGENLDNI
+219 
-232 AFGGFLGG
+232 
-240 LASRFGLEKSIFS
+240 
-253 GMVRRKLAKEAPEEV
+253 
-268 IEEAL
+268 
-273 DSAPRALLDASE
+273 
-285 RSTLGEVSRAAVTE
+285 
-299 AIPEALQ
+299 
-306 GGQEQFT
+306 
-313 RNVALQRE
+313 
-321 GFDVPTGRGVV
+321 
-332 TAGTLEGAVGAPVG
+332 
-346 AIAEGAQRFKLLG
+346 
-359 DQQAKIDYLN
+359 
-369 ELADN
+369 
-374 INSVPLPPEG
+374 
-384 TAEASKN
+384 
-391 ANEDIV
+391 
-397 IVGEDELSDAD
+397 
-408 IEAAMAVW
+408 
-416 ADKENLELVEKLNT
+416 
-430 LTPEEQAEELAA
+430 
-442 QGKTKEEFDEV
+442 
-453 VSTLRTARN
+453 
-462 TIDRAKRQ
+462 
-470 NLSEFEIKQLMKK
+470 
-483 PGAPPAPEAGFAD
+483 
-496 IQKTN
+496 
-501 NETPLS
+501 
-507 RSFLGRISALRKN
+507 
-520 NAAKNLTGAP
+520 
-530 KKAVSYFLKGT
+530 
-541 KTANPNEGLF
+541 
-551 TLAYET
+551 
-557 ATSQATTNADID
+557 
-569 ARRTEQPNIP
+569 
-579 ASEQIQKAAGAPLR
+579 
-593 TDKQQEEVDAA
+593 
-604 ATYLRDIADPKTLA
+604 
-618 RFDNLVDS
+618 
-626 IKQRHQDGIIEQARS
+626 
-641 IRVAETEAGV
+641 
-651 ETETDVGTENI
+651 
-662 NPIPDPQGV
+662 
-671 VAASQASAEELATAD
+671 
-686 MSKLLEAANEY
+686 
-697 NDRVAEEVIT
+697 
-707 KLLGPK
+707 
-713 AAAEY
+713 
-718 AKLPS
+718 
-723 GSERQLNWLAE
+723 
-734 NSTDV
+734 
-739 FELDVEVDKRFV
+739 
-751 NTDRLEAFSRY
+751 
-762 VGVYS
+762 
-767 EESPTEMGK
+767 
-776 SIGRLFQKM
+776 
-785 GSPDFKSTPEY
+785 
-796 AGILSAFNYATEK
+796 
-809 GWNVEEVLAGAKIG
+809 
-823 AQEYA
+823 
-828 GTNFQEL
+828 
-835 FPELFGVSI
+835 
-844 PKVAPASAIETDELA
+844 
-859 ADTEADE
+859 
-866 AATGK
+866 
-871 RNPKPR
+871 
-877 TRVLSPVSI
+877 
-886 FNVPDSATTSA
+886 
-897 PDPKVQAVE
+897 
-906 NVKAEMGVTR
+906 
-916 LPRKGTKKRAEYDSK
+916 
-931 VQAETQRLAKQAE
+931 
-944 TDFENITSEDIAAQ
+944 
-958 IEAQGITAPEA
+958 
-969 ETKYKGADINPD
+969 
-981 VVVIAE
+981 
-987 SGNLNRTIERLL
+987 
-999 ETLPKELRPIVRQMR
+999 MR

-1055 FHELS
+1055 FHELA

-1124 KTLWQAIM
+1124 KTLWQTIM
-1132 DAIASFFGIRKG
+1132 DAIASFFGSRKG

-1162 PSNEPPPLAK
+1162 PSIEPPPLAK

-1182 AAKETMES
+1182 AAKETTES
-1190 LSDFTP
+1190 LPDFTP
-1196 SKAQKIIDKL
+1196 GKAQKVIDKL
-1206 LDAPALLTAAMGSL
+1206 LDAPPLLTFAMGSL

-1227 MYNKFLPA
+1227 MYGKILPA

-1270 FKTQMRAMATMAIE
+1270 FKAQMRSMATMAIE

-1297 EKNNKLKPKQVA
+1297 EKNNKLKPKQVT
-1309 ELERLKGIYDKL
+1309 ELKRLKGIYDKL
-1321 PEAVQ
+1321 PREVQ
-1326 NVYKIMRNDFD
+1326 NVYRIMRNDFD

-1415 LRSDLQNAVDQD
+1415 LRSDLQNTVDQD

-1449 LNSIKRA
+1449 LNSIRRA

-1466 VADLMAVLEQDGKAK
+1466 VADLMAAVKKDGLEQ
-1481 GLTDAQIK
+1481 GLNLTQAEKQAE
-1489 SQVDTVYS
+1489 TVYS

-1517 IPGASEDLV
+1517 VPGASEDLV

-1553 NKVEKQGRSS
+1553 SKVEKQQRSS

-1568 RAAAQSIVDREE
+1568 KAAAQSIVDREE
-1580 RTLNPTF
+1580 RTVNPTF

-1610 LVNIS
+1610 LVNVS

-1652 EGVPRWA
+1652 EGVPKWA
-1659 TAGYKGGKYKLLF
+1659 TAGYAGGKYTLLF

-1699 YSGYTA
+1699 YSGFTA
-1705 KILNFLSAP
+1705 KMLNFLSAP

-1727 IAAFDLALEGGMTP
+1727 LAAFDLALEGGMTP
-1741 EAAAEYAMRVV
+1741 EAAAKYAMRVV

-1767 MQGDIGRVMFTFKG
+1767 MQGDIGRVMWTFKG

-1834 ISVLTNMVNSLLD
+1834 ISVLTNMINSLLGD
-1847 DEEEPF
+1847 DEEPF

-1916 GNYILDAPYKLGLIA
+1916 GNYVLDMPYKLGLLA
-1931 DGEYQRGFEG
+1931 DGEFQRGFEG
-1941 LAPSWLRNGAKAMR
+1941 LAPSWLRNGAKTMR

-1980 QALGFSPANVS
+1980 QALGFAPANVS

-1998 LAKQYEGQVLRT
+1998 LAKQYEGQVLRA

-2024 GDSDLFEETEMKIYE
+2024 GDSDLFEETEMKIYD
-2039 FMSRY
+2039 FMQRY
-2044 PQLMTMDTLKRSFK
+2044 PGLLTQDTLKRSFK
-2058 SRAAQEQEYVSGI
+2058 SRASQEQEYVSGI